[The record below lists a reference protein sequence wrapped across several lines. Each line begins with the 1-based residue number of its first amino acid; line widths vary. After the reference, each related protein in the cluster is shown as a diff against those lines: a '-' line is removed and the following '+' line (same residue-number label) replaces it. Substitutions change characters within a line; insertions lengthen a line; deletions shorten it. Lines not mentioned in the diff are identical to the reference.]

1 MKDVIANILHTQPNL
16 TGREIAKILGVEKK
30 EVNSFLD
37 KNQEYFFKDDNFRW
51 SIISSISEI
60 EVPKKVENL
69 IMQHEHEISNFAKN
83 RLIQLLDYVSHQAE
97 DTQKTQYEINGNR
110 FYSYDL
116 KKLRGLKIL
125 NDSDWWFQIERLQ
138 LQSMPIPSKQL
149 SLHIHV
155 ETEKVPTFNYAS
167 LNKLVSFKRV
177 DHLRLAYFLVANDL
191 ITKIGII
198 QKLFKE
204 FENYRNNWELWKQDN
219 DEIKKSIIV
228 YDKLFS
234 WNTAINLG
242 GTGDGEEIVAGFGLV
257 DWVLPTTQKSYSYP
271 LITIPLEMEIEKN
284 GLIRVGAKDTRAN
297 IEMDAILLEDD
308 IPTSGQVKLALKENL
323 DNGRSLALFEGE
335 TYSDLVEAFVANI
348 FSRGTIVEAENRAIP
363 SKNLTV
369 TLTSVLF
376 SRPKRNSIL
385 SDDIELLKTR
395 LNDPSVIIPEQPL
408 SLVTELSNNINKKE
422 TYSFR
427 GRSGTEGFGSKV
439 EELYF
444 PLPYNKEQIT
454 IVQNLLTSSGV
465 VVQGPPGTGKTH
477 SIANIICHYLAN
489 GKKVLVTAQQSHVL
503 KTVHEKIPDELK
515 PLVVSRIGSSK
526 ESKNQ
531 LESSIDLIVQK
542 ITQMNVGEVQRT
554 IEVLKQQVDHNHHE
568 MALIDREIYN
578 FAEKH
583 YQNIE
588 VDGNKKLPMDIVKTV
603 LESRASYEWF
613 TDQLTLEN
621 KDQFPFSQIELI
633 QLRDSRKK
641 IGTDLPFINYGS
653 LPVPE
658 RLLDSTSLKK
668 LSEFLKEKDEIE
680 EFLKKNDKHSFKEIT
695 SEVEINELRDWL
707 KIYLEDLNLVLDHAE
722 PWLLS
727 YFKKINSE
735 DKGMELDIYTNLI
748 QEVQPLVEYRK
759 SLLTDP
765 IELNFE
771 IQPNSKEYQA
781 VQRAVDIGKPFNWY
795 HFGTAE
801 LQELFKSIKVS
812 GKYPDTSDEWKRVK
826 EYIDRRQTLNVFMSK
841 WNSIAAQLDIPLIE
855 LNNRGIDEILKEFT
869 QLIIRTQKCLDLKN
883 KYLDVFSANYLK
895 VFSRAKSFDFY
906 GLPKNIDDLIQLLG
920 QKLKIFNLEV
930 YQQQLAD
937 QILYLSE
944 FDNKIS
950 NQLKKIVSQVD
961 SDSLYENEL
970 REYADLLKKLAHLK
984 DLTEDFDRVKLASIK
999 LSQTNAVILSK
1010 DILEIPYAQE
1020 IEDPILRNTLVEAW
1034 EWKRLETFVMTI
1046 SNTSR
1051 IENLYERRRIHEKN
1065 LSQNYAQLAAN
1076 KTWLA
1081 LKENASDKILVA
1093 LQRYKIAVQ
1102 HYGKGTGKN
1111 APRYRKDAQAALKE
1125 ATAAIPCW
1133 VMSHL
1138 QVSESMPAEL
1148 GLFDLVIVDEASQ
1161 SSIDVLPVL
1170 MRAKKLLVVGDNKQ
1184 VSPSNV
1190 GLASAQIDVLRNRYL
1205 HGQPHAAYLTPD
1217 MSLYDMASS
1226 IYESSVMLLEHF
1238 RCHPAIIS
1246 YSNKNFYGNR
1256 IKPMRLSKKSEQ
1268 LSPALVAIYTP
1279 QGYRESKNSK
1289 HINRIEAKAII
1300 EEMKLLLKDERYANR
1315 SIGVISLLGPAQA
1328 EFIQSEALNEFGAGA
1343 LTQVQFACGDA
1354 SAFQGAERD
1363 IIFLS
1368 MVADPQN
1375 CHALSRSDHEQRFNV
1390 AASRARERMYLV
1402 HSVSGDHISP
1412 KDLRLN
1418 LLNHFYDLQ
1427 EDQKASFE
1435 AKLEL
1440 CESEFEKSVF
1450 MVLHKMGYT
1459 VTPQVKVGSYRID
1472 LVVES
1477 DGDQRL
1483 AVECDG
1489 DSYHGPEQWHDDMI
1503 RQRALERAGWTF
1515 WRCFASS
1522 WSIERENMV
1531 QSLIEKLNA
1540 MSIKPTNHASSL
1552 IQDVEQRV
1560 WVNKEPEENVIQ
1572 KVQQDLFILN

>member
-1 MKDVIANILHTQPNL
+1 MNRDIELSH
-16 TGREIAKILGVEKK
+16 IAKNK
-30 EVNSFLD
+30 
-37 KNQEYFFKDDNFRW
+37 
-51 SIISSISEI
+51 
-60 EVPKKVENL
+60 
-69 IMQHEHEISNFAKN
+69 
-83 RLIQLLDYVSHQAE
+83 LIQLLDYVSHQAE
-97 DTQKTQYEINGNR
+97 DTQKIQYEMNGHR
-110 FYSYDL
+110 FYSHDL
-116 KKLRGLKIL
+116 EKIHGLNIL
-125 NDSDWWFQIERLQ
+125 HDGDWWFQIERLQ
-138 LQSMPIPSKQL
+138 TRLMPQPSEL
-149 SLHIHV
+149 LASDIYIDT
-155 ETEKVPTFNYAS
+155 ETEPTINFIH
-167 LNKLVSFKRV
+167 LNQILSFKKI
-177 DHLRLAYFLVANDL
+177 HQFQLPYFMWVHDLVP
-191 ITKIGII
+191 KIAKI
-198 QKLFKE
+198 QQFFRE
-204 FENYRNNWELWKQDN
+204 FESYVNSWNEWKKSN
-219 DEIKKSIIV
+219 DEIKRSIVV

-257 DWVLPTTQKSYSYP
+257 DWVLPTTKKLYSYP

-308 IPTSGQVKLALKENL
+308 LPNSGQVKLALKENL
-323 DNGRSLALFEGE
+323 NNGRSLQLFEGE
-335 TYSDLVEAFVANI
+335 TYSDLAEAFVSNV
-348 FSRGTIVEAENRAIP
+348 FSRGMIIDAQNRTIP

-369 TLTSVLF
+369 TLAAVLF
-376 SRPKRNSIL
+376 SRPKKNSIL
-385 SDDIELLKTR
+385 RDDVELLKIEI
-395 LNDPSVIIPEQPL
+395 NDPSVVIPEQPL
-408 SLVTELSNNINKKE
+408 SLVTELDNSIKDKE
-422 TYSFR
+422 FYRFR
-427 GRSGTEGFGSKV
+427 GRSGTEGYGSKV

-454 IVQNLLTSSGV
+454 IVQNLLNNSGV

-489 GKKVLVTAQQSHVL
+489 GKKVLVTAQQPHVL

-531 LESSIDLIVQK
+531 LEASIDFIVQK
-542 ITQMNVGEVQRT
+542 ITQMNVSEVRND
-554 IEVLKQQVDHNHHE
+554 IEALKQQVDHNHHE

-588 VDGNKKLPMDIVKTV
+588 VDGNKKLPMDIVQTV
-603 LESRASYEWF
+603 LEKQSAYAWF
-613 TDQLTLEN
+613 KDQLTLDI

-633 QLRDSRKK
+633 QLRESRKK
-641 IGTDLPFINYGS
+641 IGTDLQYIDYGL

-658 RLLDSTSLKK
+658 ELLDSVSLKK
-668 LSEFLKEKDEIE
+668 LSEFLKEKNEIE
-680 EFLKKNDKHSFKEIT
+680 AFLKQNEQHIFKEEV
-695 SEVEINELRDWL
+695 SESEINVFKGWL
-707 KIYLEDLNLVLDHAE
+707 KNYLEDLQLVFDQAE
-722 PWLLS
+722 PWLLR
-727 YFKKINSE
+727 YFKKINAE
-735 DKGMELDIYTNLI
+735 DKRMELDVYTNLI
-748 QEVQPLVEYRK
+748 QEVQPLLEYRK
-759 SLLTDP
+759 ILLTEP
-765 IELNFE
+765 IALNFE
-771 IQPNSKEYQA
+771 VQPNSKEYQA
-781 VQRAVDIGKPFNWY
+781 IERAVDTGKPFNWY

-801 LQELFKSIKVS
+801 LQNLFKSIKVS
-812 GKYPDTSDEWKRVK
+812 GKYPDTTDEWRRIKD
-826 EYIDRRQTLNVFMSK
+826 YIDRKQTLNIFMSK

-855 LNNRGIDEILKEFT
+855 LDHRGIDDILKEFT
-869 QLIIRTQKCLDLKN
+869 QLITKTQKCLDLNN
-883 KYLDVFSANYLK
+883 KYLDLFNLNYLK
-895 VFSRAKSFDFY
+895 VFSRAKTIEFY
-906 GLPKNIDDLIQLLG
+906 QISENIIDLIQLLD
-920 QKLKIFNLEV
+920 QKLSIFNLEV
-930 YQQQLAD
+930 YQSKLAN
-937 QILYLSE
+937 QMLYLST
-944 FDNKIS
+944 FDNKIA
-950 NQLKKIVSQVD
+950 NRLKKIISQID
-961 SDSLYENEL
+961 TNSLHENEL
-970 REYADLLKKLAHLK
+970 IEYANLLKRLIHLK
-984 DLTEDFDRVKLASIK
+984 DLEKDFKRVESASIQ
-999 LSQTNAVILSK
+999 LSQTNALLLSK
-1010 DILEIPYAQE
+1010 DILKIPYTQE
-1020 IEDPILRNTLVEAW
+1020 IEDPILQNTFIEAW
-1034 EWKRLETFVMTI
+1034 EWKRLENYITTI

-1065 LSQNYAQLAAN
+1065 LSQDYAQISAH

-1081 LKENASDKILVA
+1081 LKENASDKVLVA

-1111 APRYRKDAQAALKE
+1111 APRYIKDAQAALKE

-1246 YSNKNFYGNR
+1246 YSNKNFYGSR

-1300 EEMKLLLKDERYANR
+1300 EEMKLILKDERYANR
-1315 SIGVISLLGPAQA
+1315 SIGIISLLGSAQA
-1328 EFIQSEALNEFGAGA
+1328 EFIQSEALNEFGAGT
-1343 LTQVQFACGDA
+1343 LTQIQFACGDA

-1368 MVADPQN
+1368 MVADPEN

-1390 AASRARERMYLV
+1390 AASRARERMYLI
-1402 HSVSGDHISP
+1402 HSVSRDHISP

-1450 MVLHKMGYT
+1450 MVLHEMGYT

-1531 QSLIEKLNA
+1531 GSLKEKLN
-1540 MSIKPTNHASSL
+1540 MMGIKPMHGMSNL
-1552 IQDVEQRV
+1552 IQDVEQKI
-1560 WVNKEPEENVIQ
+1560 WLDN
-1572 KVQQDLFILN
+1572 DLE

>member
-1 MKDVIANILHTQPNL
+1 MNHMKDLITAILVKQPKL
-16 TGREIAKILGVEKK
+16 TAREIAKTLGIEKK
-30 EVNSFLD
+30 EVNAFLYQNQD
-37 KNQEYFFKDDNFRW
+37 IFSQNETFCWSLAIIPSVKNLERPMMN
-51 SIISSISEI
+51 SELELNNI
-60 EVPKKVENL
+60 V
-69 IMQHEHEISNFAKN
+69 KN
-83 RLIQLLDYVSHQAE
+83 KLIQLLDYVSHQAE
-97 DTQKTQYEINGNR
+97 DTQKIQYEMSGNR
-110 FYSYDL
+110 FYSHDL
-116 KKLRGLKIL
+116 EKLRGLKIL
-125 NDSDWWFQIERLQ
+125 NDDDWWFQIERLQ
-138 LQSMPIPSKQL
+138 LQSMPKPSQIL
-149 SLHIHV
+149 SSYIHV
-155 ETEKVPTFNYAS
+155 DAEKEPTVNFSS
-167 LNKLVSFKRV
+167 LNKIVFFKGV
-177 DHLRLAYFLVANDL
+177 HQFRLPYSSVACDL
-191 ITKIGII
+191 ITKIDLL

-204 FENYRNNWELWKQDN
+204 FESYQNIWKDWKQNN
-219 DEIKKSIIV
+219 DEIKKSIVV

-308 IPTSGQVKLALKENL
+308 LPTSGQVKVTLKENL
-323 DNGRSLALFEGE
+323 NNGRSLRLFEGE
-335 TYSDLVEAFVANI
+335 TYSDIVNAFVANI
-348 FSRGTIVEAENRAIP
+348 FSKGAIVEAENRAIP

-385 SDDIELLKTR
+385 SDDIELLKTK
-395 LNDPSVIIPEQPL
+395 LNDPSVAIPEQPL
-408 SLVTELSNNINKKE
+408 SLVTELKSDINQKE

-454 IVQNLLTSSGV
+454 IVQNLLISSGV

-542 ITQMNVGEVQRT
+542 ITQMNVAEVRKT
-554 IEVLKQQVDHNHHE
+554 IEVLKHQIDHNHHE

-603 LESRASYEWF
+603 LESRVSCEWF
-613 TDQLTLEN
+613 TDQLTLEE

-641 IGTDLPFINYGS
+641 IGTNLPYINYGP
-653 LPVPE
+653 LPAPE
-658 RLLDSTSLKK
+658 KLLDSASLKK

-680 EFLKKNDKHSFKEIT
+680 EFLKQNDLHNFKETI
-695 SEVEINELRDWL
+695 SESEINELRDWL
-707 KIYLEDLNLVLDHAE
+707 KIYLEDLNFVLDQAE

-727 YFKKINSE
+727 YFKKINAE
-735 DKGMELDIYTNLI
+735 DKAMELDIYSNLI
-748 QEVQPLVEYRK
+748 QEVQPLLEYRK
-759 SLLTDP
+759 TLLIDP

-781 VQRAVDIGKPFNWY
+781 VQRAVDTGKPFNWY

-801 LQELFKSIKVS
+801 LQDLFKSIKVS
-812 GKYPDTSDEWKRVK
+812 GKYPDTSDEWKRLK
-826 EYIDRRQTLNVFMSK
+826 EYLDRKQTLNIFMSK

-855 LNNRGIDEILKEFT
+855 LNNRNIDEILKEFT
-869 QLIIRTQKCLDLKN
+869 QLISRTQKCLDLKN
-883 KYLDVFSANYLK
+883 KYLDLFNTNYLK
-895 VFSRAKSFDFY
+895 AFKRAKSFDFY

-944 FDNKIS
+944 FGNKIS
-950 NQLKKIVSQVD
+950 NQLKKIVSQID
-961 SDSLYENEL
+961 SDSLHESEL
-970 REYADLLKKLAHLK
+970 GDYADLLKKLSHLK
-984 DLTEDFDRVKLASIK
+984 DLTEDFERVKSASIR
-999 LSQTNAVILSK
+999 LSKTNALILSK
-1010 DILEIPYAQE
+1010 HILEVPYAEE
-1020 IEDPILRNTLVEAW
+1020 IEDPVLRNTLLEAW
-1034 EWKRLETFVMTI
+1034 EWKRLEIFVIAI
-1046 SNTSR
+1046 SNTSQ
-1051 IENLYERRRIHEKN
+1051 IENLYEHRRIHEKN

-1111 APRYRKDAQAALKE
+1111 APRYRKDAQVALKE

-1328 EFIQSEALNEFGAGA
+1328 EFIQSEALNEFGAGT

-1402 HSVSGDHISP
+1402 HSVSRDHISP

-1435 AKLEL
+1435 AKLDL

-1450 MVLHKMGYT
+1450 TTLHEMGYT

-1489 DSYHGPEQWHDDMI
+1489 DSYHGPEQWHDDMT

-1522 WSIERENMV
+1522 WFIERENMIM
-1531 QSLIEKLNA
+1531 SLKEKLDA
-1540 MSIKPTNHASSL
+1540 MGIKPTHGMSSL
-1552 IQDVEQRV
+1552 IQDVEHKV
-1560 WVNKEPEENVIQ
+1560 WVDDESEMSAENDIE
-1572 KVQQDLFILN
+1572 KDLLIV

>member
-1 MKDVIANILHTQPNL
+1 MNSELELQN
-16 TGREIAKILGVEKK
+16 IAKNK
-30 EVNSFLD
+30 
-37 KNQEYFFKDDNFRW
+37 
-51 SIISSISEI
+51 
-60 EVPKKVENL
+60 
-69 IMQHEHEISNFAKN
+69 
-83 RLIQLLDYVSHQAE
+83 LIQLLDYVSHQAE
-97 DTQKTQYEINGNR
+97 DTQKIQYEISGNR
-110 FYSYDL
+110 FYSHDL
-116 KKLRGLKIL
+116 EKLHGLKLL
-125 NDSDWWFQIERLQ
+125 NDGDWWFQIERLQ
-138 LQSMPIPSKQL
+138 TQSMPQPSEEL
-149 SLHIHV
+149 SLYIHV
-155 ETEKVPTFNYAS
+155 DIETEPTINVAN
-167 LNKLVSFKRV
+167 LNQILSFKKIQKSLLPSSISI
-177 DHLRLAYFLVANDL
+177 HDL
-191 ITKIGII
+191 IDKITVI

-204 FENYRNNWELWKQDN
+204 FETYKNNWIDWKKTN
-219 DEIKKSIIV
+219 DAIKKSITV
-228 YDKLFS
+228 YDRLFS

-242 GTGDGEEIVAGFGLV
+242 GTSDGEEVVAGFGLV
-257 DWVLPTTQKSYSYP
+257 DWVLPTTQKPYSYP

-308 IPTSGQVKLALKENL
+308 LPTSGQVKLALKENL
-323 DNGRSLALFEGE
+323 NNGRSLQLFQGE
-335 TYSDLVEAFVANI
+335 TYSDLVEAFVSNI
-348 FSRGTIVEAENRAIP
+348 FSKGAIIEAENRAIP
-363 SKNLTV
+363 SKNLAV
-369 TLTSVLF
+369 TLTALLF
-376 SRPKRNSIL
+376 SRPKKNSIL
-385 SDDIELLKTR
+385 SDDVELLKVK
-395 LNDPSVIIPEQPL
+395 LNDPVISIPEQPL
-408 SLVTELSNNINKKE
+408 SLVTELGNSISEKE
-422 TYSFR
+422 SYSFR

-454 IVQNLLTSSGV
+454 IVQNLLSSSGV

-531 LESSIDLIVQK
+531 LESSIDFIVQK
-542 ITQMNVGEVQRT
+542 ITQMNVAEVQRS
-554 IEVLKQQVDHNHHE
+554 IEVLKQQIDSNHHE

-588 VDGNKKLPMDIVKTV
+588 VDGNKKLPMDIVQNV
-603 LESRASYEWF
+603 LENRASYSWF
-613 TDQLTLEN
+613 KDQLTLDA
-621 KDQFPFSQIELI
+621 KDQFPLSQVELI
-633 QLRDSRKK
+633 QLRDSRKR
-641 IGTDLPFINYGS
+641 IGIDLQYINYGP
-653 LPVPE
+653 LPAPE
-658 RLLDSTSLKK
+658 KLLDSTSLKK
-668 LSEFLKEKDEIE
+668 LSDFLKEKDQIE
-680 EFLKKNDKHSFKEIT
+680 EFLKQNEQHIFKENI
-695 SEVEINELRDWL
+695 SEFEISALKDWL
-707 KIYLEDLNLVLDHAE
+707 KTYLEDFHLVLDHAE
-722 PWLLS
+722 PWLLR
-727 YFKKINSE
+727 YFNKINSE
-735 DKGMELDIYTNLI
+735 DKSMELDIYTNLI
-748 QEVQPLVEYRK
+748 QEVQPLLEYRK
-759 SLLTDP
+759 ILLTEP
-765 IELNFE
+765 LEINFE

-781 VQRAVDIGKPFNWY
+781 VERAVDTGKPFNWY
-795 HFGTAE
+795 HFGTSD
-801 LQELFKSIKVS
+801 LQNLFNSIKVS
-812 GKYPDTSDEWKRVK
+812 GKQPDTSDEWKRVK
-826 EYIDRRQTLNVFMSK
+826 EYIDRKQTLNIFMSK
-841 WNSIAAQLDIPLIE
+841 WNSIATQLDIPLIE
-855 LNNRGIDEILKEFT
+855 LGQRGIDEILKEFT
-869 QLIIRTQKCLDLKN
+869 QLIAKTQKCLDLKN
-883 KYLDVFSANYLK
+883 KYLDQFNLNYLRA
-895 VFSRAKSFDFY
+895 FSKSKIFGFY
-906 GLPKNIDDLIQLLG
+906 GVPEYIRDLIQLLD
-920 QKLKIFNLEV
+920 QKSKIFNLEI
-930 YQQQLAD
+930 YQHQLAD
-937 QILYLSE
+937 QILYLSA

-950 NQLKKIVSQVD
+950 NRMKKIVSQID
-961 SDSLYENEL
+961 SDSLHENEL
-970 REYADLLKKLAHLK
+970 VEYTNLFKQLIHIK
-984 DLTEDFDRVKLASIK
+984 DLVEDFDRVKSANIQLNK
-999 LSQTNAVILSK
+999 TNALILSK
-1010 DILEIPYAQE
+1010 DILEVPYTQE
-1020 IEDPILRNTLVEAW
+1020 IEDPILRNTLVDAW
-1034 EWKRLETFVMTI
+1034 EWKRLENYITAI

-1081 LKENASDKILVA
+1081 LKENASEKILVA
-1093 LQRYKIAVQ
+1093 LQRYKIAIQ

-1111 APRYRKDAQAALKE
+1111 AARYRKDAQVALKE

-1226 IYESSVMLLEHF
+1226 IYESSIMLLEHF

-1279 QGYRESKNSK
+1279 QGYRESKNNK

-1300 EEMKLLLKDERYANR
+1300 EEMKLIFKDQRYVNR

-1368 MVADPQN
+1368 MVADPEN

-1402 HSVSGDHISP
+1402 HSVNRDHISP

-1418 LLNHFYDLQ
+1418 LINHFYDVQ
-1427 EDQKASFE
+1427 EDRKASFE

-1440 CESEFEKSVF
+1440 CESDFEKSVF
-1450 MVLHKMGYT
+1450 TVLHEMGYT
-1459 VTPQVKVGSYRID
+1459 VTPQIKVGSYRID
-1472 LVVES
+1472 LVIES

-1489 DSYHGPEQWHDDMI
+1489 DSYHGPEQWHDDMV

-1522 WSIERENMV
+1522 WEIERFNML
-1531 QSLIEKLNA
+1531 QSLQSKLDS
-1540 MSIKPTNHASSL
+1540 MGIKPTHGMSSL
-1552 IQDVEQRV
+1552 IQDVEQKI
-1560 WVNKEPEENVIQ
+1560 WIDEESEISAENNIKE
-1572 KVQQDLFILN
+1572 DLLAV

>member
-1 MKDVIANILHTQPNL
+1 MNSEFELNNI
-16 TGREIAKILGVEKK
+16 V
-30 EVNSFLD
+30 
-37 KNQEYFFKDDNFRW
+37 KNK
-51 SIISSISEI
+51 
-60 EVPKKVENL
+60 
-69 IMQHEHEISNFAKN
+69 
-83 RLIQLLDYVSHQAE
+83 LIQLLDYVSHQAE
-97 DTQKTQYEINGNR
+97 DTQKIQYEINGNR
-110 FYSYDL
+110 FYSHDL
-116 KKLRGLKIL
+116 KNLHGLTVL

-138 LQSMPIPSKQL
+138 VQTMPKPVELLVSYVDI
-149 SLHIHV
+149 
-155 ETEKVPTFNYAS
+155 ETEPKLNFFS
-167 LNKLVSFKRV
+167 LNKVLCFKRT
-177 DHLRLAYFLVANDL
+177 HKSQLLYCTLASDL
-191 ITKIGII
+191 IVKIEAIRKI
-198 QKLFKE
+198 FHE
-204 FENYRNNWELWKQDN
+204 FDIYSESWQIWKKNNE
-219 DEIKKSIIV
+219 EIKKSINV

-242 GTGDGEEIVAGFGLV
+242 GTGDGEEIVAGFSLV
-257 DWVLPTTQKSYSYP
+257 DWVLPTTHKPYSYP

-297 IEMDAILLEDD
+297 IEMDAILIEDD
-308 IPTSGQVKLALKENL
+308 LSTSGQVKLALKENL
-323 DNGRSLALFEGE
+323 NNGRALQLFESN

-348 FSRGTIVEAENRAIP
+348 FSRGKVVEPTDREIP
-363 SKNLTV
+363 SQNLVV

-385 SDDIELLKTR
+385 SDDVELLKAQ
-395 LNDPSVIIPEQPL
+395 LNDSSVVVPEQPL
-408 SLVTELSNNINKKE
+408 SLVTELNSKTNEKE

-427 GRSGTEGFGSKV
+427 GRSGVDGSGTKA

-444 PLPYNKEQIT
+444 PLAYNKEQIT

-542 ITQMNVGEVQRT
+542 ITQMNIAEVRRT
-554 IEVLKQQVDHNHHE
+554 IQVLKQQIDHNHQE

-588 VDGNKKLPMDIVKTV
+588 VDGNKKLPMNIVQSV
-603 LESRASYEWF
+603 LENRSSYSWF
-613 TDQLTLEN
+613 IDQLTLEE
-621 KDQFPFSQIELI
+621 KDKFPFSHVELM
-633 QLRDSRKK
+633 QLRESRRK
-641 IGTDLPFINYGS
+641 IGENLSYIHSSALP
-653 LPVPE
+653 LPDK
-658 RLLDSTSLKK
+658 LLDSTSFKK
-668 LSEFLKEKDEIE
+668 LSEFLKEKDELE
-680 EFLKKNDKHSFKEIT
+680 LSLKQEDSHHFKEAST
-695 SEVEINELRDWL
+695 ESEINTFKNWL
-707 KIYLEDLNLVLDHAE
+707 MAYLEDFGIILDQAE
-722 PWLLS
+722 PWLLR
-727 YFKKINSE
+727 YFKKINSH
-735 DKGMELDIYTNLI
+735 DKEMELDIYSNLI
-748 QEVQPLVEYRK
+748 TEAQPLLEYRK
-759 SLLTDP
+759 TLLIDP
-765 IELNFE
+765 IILNFE
-771 IQPNSKEYQA
+771 ILPNSKEYQA
-781 VQRAVDIGKPFNWY
+781 IQRAVETGKPFQWY
-795 HFGTAE
+795 HLGTSE
-801 LQELFKSIKVS
+801 LQNTFKSIKVS
-812 GKYPDTSDEWKRVK
+812 GKYPDSSQEWKKVK
-826 EYIDRRQTLNVFMSK
+826 DYLDKQDALNIFMSK
-841 WNSIAAQLDIPLIE
+841 WNSIAVQLDIPLIE
-855 LNNRGIDEILKEFT
+855 LNNSDIEEILKKFT
-869 QLIIRTQKCLDLKN
+869 QLINKTQKCLAFKEE
-883 KYLDVFSANYLK
+883 YLDVFNRNYLN
-895 VFSRAKSFDFY
+895 VFSRMKNFEFY
-906 GLPKNIDDLIQLLG
+906 GNIKNIEDLIKLLVK
-920 QKLKIFNLEV
+920 KLNIYNLEI
-930 YQQQLAD
+930 YQQQLTD
-937 QILYLSE
+937 QTLYLSE
-944 FDNKIS
+944 FDNEIS
-950 NQLKKIVSQVD
+950 NQLKVLISQIN
-961 SDSLYENEL
+961 SNSLHDDDL
-970 REYADLLKKLAHLK
+970 IKYADILKKLMHLK
-984 DLTEDFDRVKLASIK
+984 DLAVDFERIKTANSKLN
-999 LSQTNAVILSK
+999 QTNALVLAKNIV
-1010 DILEIPYAQE
+1010 ETPYIQGL
-1020 IEDPILRNTLVEAW
+1020 EDPILGRTIVEAW
-1034 EWKRLETFVMTI
+1034 EWKRLETYIMTI

-1051 IENLYERRRIHEKN
+1051 IENLYQRRSIHEKN
-1065 LSQNYAQLAAN
+1065 LSQNYAELAAN

-1111 APRYRKDAQAALKE
+1111 APRYRKDAQVALKE

-1289 HINRIEAKAII
+1289 HINRMEAKAII
-1300 EEMKLLLKDERYANR
+1300 EEMKLIFKDERYNNR
-1315 SIGVISLLGPAQA
+1315 SIGVISLLGSAQA
-1328 EFIQSEALNEFGAGA
+1328 EFIQSEALNEFGAGV

-1368 MVADPQN
+1368 MVADPEN
-1375 CHALSRSDHEQRFNV
+1375 CHALSRLDHEQRFNV
-1390 AASRARERMYLV
+1390 AASRARERMYLI
-1402 HSVSGDHISP
+1402 HSVNRDHVSP

-1427 EDQKASFE
+1427 ENQKASLE
-1435 AKLEL
+1435 EKLEL

-1450 MVLHKMGYT
+1450 MVLHEMGYT
-1459 VTPQVKVGSYRID
+1459 ITPQVKVGSYRID

-1483 AVECDG
+1483 AIECDG

-1522 WSIERENMV
+1522 WEIERLNMI
-1531 QSLIEKLNA
+1531 QSLQSKLNA
-1540 MSIKPTNHASSL
+1540 MGIKPTHGMSSL
-1552 IQDVEQRV
+1552 TEDVEQKI
-1560 WVNKEPEENVIQ
+1560 WVDTES
-1572 KVQQDLFILN
+1572 KVDTEGNNQESLLIG

>member
-1 MKDVIANILHTQPNL
+1 MNPICFPVGSSTSIRSFPPIAST
-16 TGREIAKILGVEKK
+16 
-30 EVNSFLD
+30 
-37 KNQEYFFKDDNFRW
+37 
-51 SIISSISEI
+51 
-60 EVPKKVENL
+60 
-69 IMQHEHEISNFAKN
+69 
-83 RLIQLLDYVSHQAE
+83 
-97 DTQKTQYEINGNR
+97 
-110 FYSYDL
+110 FYS
-116 KKLRGLKIL
+116 
-125 NDSDWWFQIERLQ
+125 WFI
-138 LQSMPIPSKQL
+138 
-149 SLHIHV
+149 
-155 ETEKVPTFNYAS
+155 
-167 LNKLVSFKRV
+167 
-177 DHLRLAYFLVANDL
+177 
-191 ITKIGII
+191 
-198 QKLFKE
+198 
-204 FENYRNNWELWKQDN
+204 
-219 DEIKKSIIV
+219 
-228 YDKLFS
+228 
-234 WNTAINLG
+234 
-242 GTGDGEEIVAGFGLV
+242 
-257 DWVLPTTQKSYSYP
+257 
-271 LITIPLEMEIEKN
+271 
-284 GLIRVGAKDTRAN
+284 
-297 IEMDAILLEDD
+297 
-308 IPTSGQVKLALKENL
+308 
-323 DNGRSLALFEGE
+323 
-335 TYSDLVEAFVANI
+335 
-348 FSRGTIVEAENRAIP
+348 
-363 SKNLTV
+363 
-369 TLTSVLF
+369 
-376 SRPKRNSIL
+376 
-385 SDDIELLKTR
+385 
-395 LNDPSVIIPEQPL
+395 
-408 SLVTELSNNINKKE
+408 
-422 TYSFR
+422 
-427 GRSGTEGFGSKV
+427 
-439 EELYF
+439 
-444 PLPYNKEQIT
+444 
-454 IVQNLLTSSGV
+454 
-465 VVQGPPGTGKTH
+465 
-477 SIANIICHYLAN
+477 
-489 GKKVLVTAQQSHVL
+489 
-503 KTVHEKIPDELK
+503 
-515 PLVVSRIGSSK
+515 
-526 ESKNQ
+526 
-531 LESSIDLIVQK
+531 
-542 ITQMNVGEVQRT
+542 
-554 IEVLKQQVDHNHHE
+554 
-568 MALIDREIYN
+568 
-578 FAEKH
+578 
-583 YQNIE
+583 
-588 VDGNKKLPMDIVKTV
+588 
-603 LESRASYEWF
+603 
-613 TDQLTLEN
+613 DQLTLEE
-621 KDQFPFSQIELI
+621 KDQFPFSQVELI

-641 IGTDLPFINYGS
+641 IGTDLPYINYGP

-658 RLLDSTSLKK
+658 KLLDSTSLKK
-668 LSEFLKEKDEIE
+668 LSEFLKEKEEIE
-680 EFLKKNDKHSFKEIT
+680 EFLKQDDLHSFKETT
-695 SEVEINELRDWL
+695 SESEINALRDWL
-707 KIYLEDLNLVLDHAE
+707 KIYLEDLNLILDHVE

-748 QEVQPLVEYRK
+748 QEVQPLLEYRK
-759 SLLTDP
+759 TLLTEP
-765 IELNFE
+765 IALNFE

-781 VQRAVDIGKPFNWY
+781 VERAVETGKPFSWY
-795 HFGTAE
+795 HFGTTE
-801 LQELFKSIKVS
+801 LQDLFKSIKVS
-812 GKYPDTSDEWKRVK
+812 GKYPDTSGEWQRIK
-826 EYIDRRQTLNVFMSK
+826 EYIDKRQTLNVFMSK

-869 QLIIRTQKCLDLKN
+869 QLITKTQKCLDLKN
-883 KYLDVFSANYLK
+883 KYLDVFSVNYLK

-937 QILYLSE
+937 QVLYLSE

-950 NQLKKIVSQVD
+950 NQLKRIVSQIATD
-961 SDSLYENEL
+961 SVHENEL
-970 REYADLLKKLAHLK
+970 REYADLLKQLAHLK
-984 DLTEDFDRVKLASIK
+984 DLAEDFDRVKSASIK
-999 LSQTNAVILSK
+999 LSQTNAWILSK
-1010 DILEIPYAQE
+1010 DILEVPYAQE
-1020 IEDPILRNTLVEAW
+1020 IEDPVLRNRLVEAW
-1034 EWKRLETFVMTI
+1034 EWKRLETYVMTI
-1046 SNTSR
+1046 SNTSQ

-1102 HYGKGTGKN
+1102 KIGKNTGKN
-1111 APRYRKDAQAALKE
+1111 APRYRKDAQQALKE

-1133 VMSHL
+1133 VMSHM

-1148 GLFDLVIVDEASQ
+1148 GLFDLIIVDEASQ

-1190 GLASAQIDVLRNRYL
+1190 GLASAQIDILRNRYL

-1268 LSPALVAIYTP
+1268 LSPALVSIYTP
-1279 QGYRESKNSK
+1279 QGYRESKNNK

-1300 EEMKLLLKDERYANR
+1300 EEMKLILKDERYSNR

-1368 MVADPQN
+1368 MVADPEN
-1375 CHALSRSDHEQRFNV
+1375 CHALSRLDHEQRFNV

-1402 HSVSGDHISP
+1402 HSVSRDHISP

-1450 MVLHKMGYT
+1450 TVLHEMGYT
-1459 VTPQVKVGSYRID
+1459 VIPQVKVGSYRMD

-1522 WSIERENMV
+1522 WSIERENMIM
-1531 QSLIEKLNA
+1531 SLKTKLDA
-1540 MSIKPTNHASSL
+1540 MGIKPMHGMSSL
-1552 IQDVEQRV
+1552 IQDVEQKV
-1560 WVNKEPEENVIQ
+1560 WVDDESEISCTSSN
-1572 KVQQDLFILN
+1572 LT

>member
-1 MKDVIANILHTQPNL
+1 MKDLITDVLVKQSKL
-16 TGREIAKILGVEKK
+16 TAREIAKTLGIDKK
-30 EVNSFLD
+30 EVNSFLYQNQDIFSKD
-37 KNQEYFFKDDNFRW
+37 KAFCW
-51 SIISSISEI
+51 SLAIIPS
-60 EVPKKVENL
+60 VKNL
-69 IMQHEHEISNFAKN
+69 ERPIMNCERELNDIAKN
-83 RLIQLLDYVSHQAE
+83 KLIQLLDYVSHQAE
-97 DTQKTQYEINGNR
+97 DTQKIQYEISGNK

-116 KKLRGLKIL
+116 EKLRGLKIL
-125 NDSDWWFQIERLQ
+125 NDGDWWFQIERLQ
-138 LQSMPIPSKQL
+138 LQSMPKPSEIL
-149 SLHIHV
+149 SSHIHV
-155 ETEKVPTFNYAS
+155 DAEKEPAFNFSS
-167 LNKLVSFKRV
+167 LNQIVSFNKF
-177 DHLRLAYFLVANDL
+177 HQFRLPYHTVARDF
-191 ITKIGII
+191 IIKVEII

-204 FENYRNNWELWKQDN
+204 FESYRNSWEHWKQDN
-219 DEIKKSIIV
+219 DEIKKSIVV

-308 IPTSGQVKLALKENL
+308 LPTSGQVKLALKENL
-323 DNGRSLALFEGE
+323 NNGRSLRLFEGE
-335 TYSDLVEAFVANI
+335 TYSDLVDAFVANI
-348 FSRGTIVEAENRAIP
+348 FSKGAIVEAENRAIP
-363 SKNLTV
+363 SKNLAV

-385 SDDIELLKTR
+385 SDDIELLKTK
-395 LNDPSVIIPEQPL
+395 LNDPSVAIPEQPL
-408 SLVTELSNNINKKE
+408 SLVTELKSDINQKE

-542 ITQMNVGEVQRT
+542 ITQMNVAEVRKT
-554 IEVLKQQVDHNHHE
+554 IEVLKQQIDHNHHE

-603 LESRASYEWF
+603 LESRVSYEWF
-613 TDQLTLEN
+613 TDQLTLEE

-641 IGTDLPFINYGS
+641 IGTYLPYINYGP
-653 LPVPE
+653 LPAPE
-658 RLLDSTSLKK
+658 KLLDSASLKK
-668 LSEFLKEKDEIE
+668 LSEFLKEKDQIE
-680 EFLKKNDKHSFKEIT
+680 EFLEQNDQHNFKETIFE
-695 SEVEINELRDWL
+695 SEINELRDWL

-735 DKGMELDIYTNLI
+735 DKAMELDIYSNLI
-748 QEVQPLVEYRK
+748 QEVQPLLEYRK
-759 SLLTDP
+759 TLLIDP

-781 VQRAVDIGKPFNWY
+781 VQRAVDTGKPFNWY

-801 LQELFKSIKVS
+801 LQDLFKSIKVS
-812 GKYPDTSDEWKRVK
+812 GKYPDTSDEWKKLK
-826 EYIDRRQTLNVFMSK
+826 EYLDRRQTLNVFMSK

-855 LNNRGIDEILKEFT
+855 LNNRNIDEILKEFT
-869 QLIIRTQKCLDLKN
+869 QLISRTQKCLDLKN
-883 KYLDVFSANYLK
+883 KYLDLFNANYLK
-895 VFSRAKSFDFY
+895 VFKRAKSFDFY

-944 FDNKIS
+944 FGNKIS
-950 NQLKKIVSQVD
+950 NQLQKIVSQID
-961 SDSLYENEL
+961 SNSLYESEL
-970 REYADLLKKLAHLK
+970 GEYADLLKKLSHLK
-984 DLTEDFDRVKLASIK
+984 DLTEDFERVKSASIR
-999 LSQTNAVILSK
+999 LSKTNALIVSK
-1010 DILEIPYAQE
+1010 DILEIPYAEE
-1020 IEDPILRNTLVEAW
+1020 IEDPVLRNTLLEAW
-1034 EWKRLETFVMTI
+1034 EWKRLEIFVMAI
-1046 SNTSR
+1046 SNTGQ

-1111 APRYRKDAQAALKE
+1111 APRYRKDAQVALKE

-1246 YSNKNFYGNR
+1246 YSNKNFYSNR

-1300 EEMKLLLKDERYANR
+1300 EEMKLLIKDERYTNR

-1328 EFIQSEALNEFGAGA
+1328 EFIQSEALNEFGAGT
-1343 LTQVQFACGDA
+1343 LTKVQFACGDA

-1368 MVADPQN
+1368 MVADPEN

-1402 HSVSGDHISP
+1402 HSVNRDHISP

-1435 AKLEL
+1435 AKLDL

-1450 MVLHKMGYT
+1450 TTLHEMGYT

-1522 WSIERENMV
+1522 WEIERFNMI
-1531 QSLIEKLNA
+1531 QSLQAKLNSMGITATHGMSSLVNDVEHKEWLDDESEMRGKSDIEKDL
-1540 MSIKPTNHASSL
+1540 L
-1552 IQDVEQRV
+1552 I
-1560 WVNKEPEENVIQ
+1560 
-1572 KVQQDLFILN
+1572 F

>member
-1 MKDVIANILHTQPNL
+1 MA
-16 TGREIAKILGVEKK
+16 
-30 EVNSFLD
+30 
-37 KNQEYFFKDDNFRW
+37 
-51 SIISSISEI
+51 IISSNQNSERSMMNCESELNNI
-60 EVPKKVENL
+60 
-69 IMQHEHEISNFAKN
+69 AKN
-83 RLIQLLDYVSHQAE
+83 KLVQLLDYVSHQAK
-97 DTQKTQYEINGNR
+97 DTQKIQYEVNGSK
-110 FYSYDL
+110 FYSHEL
-116 KKLRGLKIL
+116 KQLRGLKVL
-125 NDSDWWFQIERLQ
+125 NDDDWWFQIERLQ
-138 LQSMPIPSKQL
+138 LSVMPIPSELLTSHLLVDIEAEPTLNFYNINKIL
-149 SLHIHV
+149 LLK
-155 ETEKVPTFNYAS
+155 KVHQFPLPY
-167 LNKLVSFKRV
+167 
-177 DHLRLAYFLVANDL
+177 HLVAHDL
-191 ITKIGII
+191 VIKIEII
-198 QKLFKE
+198 HKLFKE
-204 FENYRNNWELWKQDN
+204 FEDYKNTWKQWKQDN
-219 DEIKKSIIV
+219 DEIKKSILV

-242 GTGDGEEIVAGFGLV
+242 GTADSEEIVAGFGLV
-257 DWVLPTTQKSYSYP
+257 DWVLPTTHKSYSYP

-284 GLIRVGAKDTRAN
+284 GLIRVGAKDTQAN

-308 IPTSGQVKLALKENL
+308 LPTSGKVKLALKENL
-323 DNGRSLALFEGE
+323 NNGRSLQLFASE
-335 TYSDLVEAFVANI
+335 TYSDLVEAFTTNI
-348 FSRGTIVEAENRAIP
+348 YSKGIIVEPENRAIP
-363 SKNLTV
+363 SKNLV
-369 TLTSVLF
+369 VNLTSVLF

-385 SDDIELLKTR
+385 SDDIELLKTK
-395 LNDPSVIIPEQPL
+395 LSDPLVAIPEQPL
-408 SLVTELSNNINKKE
+408 SLVTELNNESTEKE
-422 TYSFR
+422 IYSFR
-427 GRSGTEGFGSKV
+427 GRSGVEGFGSKV

-542 ITQMNVGEVQRT
+542 ITQMNVSEVRKT
-554 IEVLKQQVDHNHHE
+554 IEALKQQIDQNHHE

-588 VDGNKKLPMDIVKTV
+588 VDGNKKLPMDIVQKV
-603 LESRASYEWF
+603 LDSRRSYSWF
-613 TDQLTLEN
+613 TDQLTLEE
-621 KDQFPFSQIELI
+621 KDRFPFSQVELI

-641 IGTDLPFINYGS
+641 IGKDLIYINYGP
-653 LPVPE
+653 LPAPE
-658 RLLDSTSLKK
+658 KLLDSTSLKK
-668 LSEFLKEKDEIE
+668 LNESLKEKDTIE
-680 EFLKKNDKHSFKEIT
+680 EFLKQNDQHRFKDNISETEIT
-695 SEVEINELRDWL
+695 ALKDWL
-707 KIYLEDLNLVLDHAE
+707 RIYLEDFNLILDHAE
-722 PWLLS
+722 AWLLG
-727 YFKKINSE
+727 YFKKINLE

-748 QEVQPLVEYRK
+748 KEVQPLLEYRK
-759 SLLTDP
+759 TLLIDP
-765 IELNFE
+765 IELKFE
-771 IQPNSKEYQA
+771 IQPNSKEYEA
-781 VQRAVDIGKPFNWY
+781 VQRAVETGKPFSWY
-795 HFGTAE
+795 HFGTSE
-801 LQELFKSIKVS
+801 LQNLFKSVKVS
-812 GKYPDTSDEWKRVK
+812 GKYPDTSEEWKKIKDYV
-826 EYIDRRQTLNVFMSK
+826 DRKQTLNIFMSK

-869 QLIIRTQKCLDLKN
+869 HLINRTQKCLDLKH
-883 KYLDVFSANYLK
+883 KYLDVFNTNYLK
-895 VFSRAKSFDFY
+895 VFNRAKTFDFY
-906 GLPKNIDDLIQLLG
+906 GLSKNIDDLIQLLD
-920 QKLKIFNLEV
+920 QKLIIFNLEI
-930 YQQQLAD
+930 YQIQLSD
-937 QILYLSE
+937 QILYLTE

-950 NQLKKIVSQVD
+950 VHLKSLISQINTG
-961 SDSLYENEL
+961 SLSENEL
-970 REYADLLKKLAHLK
+970 KNYADLLKQLAHLK
-984 DLTEDFDRVKLASIK
+984 DLGEDFDRLKSASIK

-1010 DILEIPYAQE
+1010 DILEVPYVEE
-1020 IEDPILRNTLVEAW
+1020 IEDPVLRNTLIEAW
-1034 EWKRLETFVMTI
+1034 EWKRLETYVITI

-1051 IENLYERRRIHEKN
+1051 IENFYTRRRIYEKN
-1065 LSQNYAQLAAN
+1065 LSQNYAQLSAN
-1076 KTWLA
+1076 RTWLA

-1111 APRYRKDAQAALKE
+1111 APRYRKDAQVALKE

-1226 IYESSVMLLEHF
+1226 IYKSSVMLLEHF

-1246 YSNKNFYGNR
+1246 YSNKNFYDNR

-1268 LSPALVAIYTP
+1268 LNPALVAIYTP
-1279 QGYRESKNSK
+1279 QGCRESKNSK

-1300 EEMKLLLKDERYANR
+1300 EEMKLILKDERYVNR

-1328 EFIQSEALNEFGAGA
+1328 EFIQLEALNEFGAGV

-1368 MVADPQN
+1368 MVADPEN

-1402 HSVSGDHISP
+1402 HSVSRDHISP

-1418 LLNHFYDLQ
+1418 LLNHFYDVQ
-1427 EDQKASFE
+1427 EDQKVSLE
-1435 AKLEL
+1435 EKLEL

-1450 MVLHKMGYT
+1450 NVLHEMGYT

-1489 DSYHGPEQWHDDMI
+1489 DSYHGPEQWHDDMT

-1531 QSLIEKLNA
+1531 ISLKEKLGS
-1540 MSIKPTNHASSL
+1540 MGIKPTHGMSSL
-1552 IQDVEQRV
+1552 IQDVEYKV
-1560 WVNKEPEENVIQ
+1560 WLDSELECTPMIDTQENELVME
-1572 KVQQDLFILN
+1572 

>member
-1 MKDVIANILHTQPNL
+1 MKDLITDVLVKQSKL
-16 TGREIAKILGVEKK
+16 TAREIAKTLGIDKK
-30 EVNSFLD
+30 EVNSFLYQNQDIFLKD
-37 KNQEYFFKDDNFRW
+37 KAFCW
-51 SIISSISEI
+51 SLAIIPS
-60 EVPKKVENL
+60 VKNL
-69 IMQHEHEISNFAKN
+69 ERPIMNCERELNDIAKN
-83 RLIQLLDYVSHQAE
+83 KLIQLLDYVSHQAE
-97 DTQKTQYEINGNR
+97 DTQKIQYEISGNK

-116 KKLRGLKIL
+116 EKLRGLKIL
-125 NDSDWWFQIERLQ
+125 NDGDWWFQIERLQ
-138 LQSMPIPSKQL
+138 LQSMPKPSEIL
-149 SLHIHV
+149 SSHIHV
-155 ETEKVPTFNYAS
+155 DAEKEPAFNFSS
-167 LNKLVSFKRV
+167 LNQIVSFNKF
-177 DHLRLAYFLVANDL
+177 HQFRLPYHTVARDF
-191 ITKIGII
+191 IIKVEII

-204 FENYRNNWELWKQDN
+204 FESYRNSWEHWKQDN
-219 DEIKKSIIV
+219 DEIKKSIVV

-308 IPTSGQVKLALKENL
+308 LPTSGQVKLALKENL
-323 DNGRSLALFEGE
+323 NNGRSLRLFEGE
-335 TYSDLVEAFVANI
+335 TYSDLVDAFVANI
-348 FSRGTIVEAENRAIP
+348 FSKGAIVEAENRAIP
-363 SKNLTV
+363 SKNLAV

-385 SDDIELLKTR
+385 SDDIELLKTK
-395 LNDPSVIIPEQPL
+395 LNDPSVAIPEQPL
-408 SLVTELSNNINKKE
+408 SLVTELKSDINQKE

-542 ITQMNVGEVQRT
+542 ITQMNVAEVRKT
-554 IEVLKQQVDHNHHE
+554 IEVLKQQIDHNHHE

-588 VDGNKKLPMDIVKTV
+588 VDGNKKLPMDIVQTV
-603 LESRASYEWF
+603 LESRASYSWF
-613 TDQLTLEN
+613 IDQLTLEE
-621 KDQFPFSQIELI
+621 KDQFPFSQVELI

-641 IGTDLPFINYGS
+641 IGTDLPYINYGP

-658 RLLDSTSLKK
+658 KLLDSTILKK
-668 LSEFLKEKDEIE
+668 LSGFLKEKDEIE
-680 EFLKKNDKHSFKEIT
+680 EFLKQDDLHSFKETT
-695 SEVEINELRDWL
+695 SESEINALRDWL
-707 KIYLEDLNLVLDHAE
+707 KIYLEDINLILDHAE

-735 DKGMELDIYTNLI
+735 DKGMELDIYTNLT
-748 QEVQPLVEYRK
+748 QEVQPLLEYRK
-759 SLLTDP
+759 TLLTEP
-765 IELNFE
+765 IALNFE

-781 VQRAVDIGKPFNWY
+781 VQRAVEMGKPFNWY
-795 HFGTAE
+795 HFGTTE
-801 LQELFKSIKVS
+801 LQNLFKSIKVS
-812 GKYPDTSDEWKRVK
+812 GKYPDTSDEWQRIK
-826 EYIDRRQTLNVFMSK
+826 EYIDKRQTLNVFMSK

-869 QLIIRTQKCLDLKN
+869 QLITKTQKCLDLKN
-883 KYLDVFSANYLK
+883 KYLDVFSVNYLK

-937 QILYLSE
+937 QVLYLSE

-950 NQLKKIVSQVD
+950 NQLKRIVSQID
-961 SDSLYENEL
+961 TDSLHENEL
-970 REYADLLKKLAHLK
+970 REYADLLKQLAHLK
-984 DLTEDFDRVKLASIK
+984 DLAEDFDRVKSASIK
-999 LSQTNAVILSK
+999 LSQTNAWILSK
-1010 DILEIPYAQE
+1010 DILEVPYAQE
-1020 IEDPILRNTLVEAW
+1020 IEDPVLRNRLVEAW
-1034 EWKRLETFVMTI
+1034 EWKRLETYVMTI
-1046 SNTSR
+1046 SNTSQ

-1102 HYGKGTGKN
+1102 KIGKNTGKN
-1111 APRYRKDAQAALKE
+1111 APRYRKDAQQALKE

-1133 VMSHL
+1133 VMSHM

-1148 GLFDLVIVDEASQ
+1148 GLFDLIIVDEASQ

-1190 GLASAQIDVLRNRYL
+1190 GLASAQIDILRNRYL

-1268 LSPALVAIYTP
+1268 LSPALVSIYTP
-1279 QGYRESKNSK
+1279 QGYRESKNNK

-1300 EEMKLLLKDERYANR
+1300 EEMKLILKDERYSNR

-1368 MVADPQN
+1368 MVADPEN
-1375 CHALSRSDHEQRFNV
+1375 CHALSRLDHEQRFNV

-1402 HSVSGDHISP
+1402 HSVSRDHISP

-1450 MVLHKMGYT
+1450 NVLHEMGYT
-1459 VTPQVKVGSYRID
+1459 VTPQVKVGSYRMD

-1522 WSIERENMV
+1522 WSIERENMIM
-1531 QSLIEKLNA
+1531 SLKTKLDA
-1540 MSIKPTNHASSL
+1540 MGIKPMHGMSSL
-1552 IQDVEQRV
+1552 IQDVEQKV
-1560 WVNKEPEENVIQ
+1560 WVDDESEISCTSSN
-1572 KVQQDLFILN
+1572 LT

>member
-1 MKDVIANILHTQPNL
+1 MNSELELKN
-16 TGREIAKILGVEKK
+16 IAKNK
-30 EVNSFLD
+30 
-37 KNQEYFFKDDNFRW
+37 
-51 SIISSISEI
+51 
-60 EVPKKVENL
+60 
-69 IMQHEHEISNFAKN
+69 
-83 RLIQLLDYVSHQAE
+83 LIQLLDYVSHQAE
-97 DTQKTQYEINGNR
+97 DTQKIQYEISGNR
-110 FYSYDL
+110 FYSHDL
-116 KKLRGLKIL
+116 EKLHGLKVL
-125 NDSDWWFQIERLQ
+125 NDGDWWFQIERLQ
-138 LQSMPIPSKQL
+138 TQPAPQPSEDL
-149 SLHIHV
+149 ALYLHIDI
-155 ETEKVPTFNYAS
+155 ETEPTIKFVK
-167 LNKLVSFKRV
+167 LNQILSFK
-177 DHLRLAYFLVANDL
+177 
-191 ITKIGII
+191 KI
-198 QKLFKE
+198 QKSLLPSSIQIPNLIDKINLIKQLFKE
-204 FENYRNNWELWKQDN
+204 FETYKNNWRDWKKTN
-219 DEIKKSIIV
+219 DAIKKSITV
-228 YDKLFS
+228 YDRLFS

-242 GTGDGEEIVAGFGLV
+242 GTSDGEEIVAGFGLV
-257 DWVLPTTQKSYSYP
+257 DWVLPTTQKPYSYP

-308 IPTSGQVKLALKENL
+308 LPTSGQVKLALKENL
-323 DNGRSLALFEGE
+323 NNGRSLQLFQGE
-335 TYSDLVEAFVANI
+335 TYSDLVEAFVSNI
-348 FSRGTIVEAENRAIP
+348 FSKGAVVEAENRAIP
-363 SKNLTV
+363 SKSLAV
-369 TLTSVLF
+369 TLTALLF
-376 SRPKRNSIL
+376 SRPKKNSIL
-385 SDDIELLKTR
+385 SDDVELLKVK
-395 LNDPSVIIPEQPL
+395 LNDPAISIPEQPL
-408 SLVTELSNNINKKE
+408 SLVTELGNSISEKE
-422 TYSFR
+422 SYRFR

-454 IVQNLLTSSGV
+454 IVQNLLNSSGV

-531 LESSIDLIVQK
+531 LESSIDFIVQK
-542 ITQMNVGEVQRT
+542 ITQMNVAEVRRT
-554 IEVLKQQVDHNHHE
+554 IEVLKQQIDSNHHE

-588 VDGNKKLPMDIVKTV
+588 VDGNKKLPMDIVQNV
-603 LESRASYEWF
+603 LENRASYSWF
-613 TDQLTLEN
+613 KDQLTLDA
-621 KDQFPFSQIELI
+621 KDQFPLSQVELI
-633 QLRDSRKK
+633 QLRDLRKR
-641 IGTDLPFINYGS
+641 IGIDLQYIDYGP
-653 LPVPE
+653 LPEPDK
-658 RLLDSTSLKK
+658 LLDSTSLKK
-668 LSEFLKEKDEIE
+668 LSDFLKEKDQIE
-680 EFLKKNDKHSFKEIT
+680 EFLKQNEQHIFKETT
-695 SEVEINELRDWL
+695 SEAEISALKDWL
-707 KIYLEDLNLVLDHAE
+707 KAYLEDFHLVIDHAE
-722 PWLLS
+722 PWLLR
-727 YFKKINSE
+727 YFNKINSE
-735 DKGMELDIYTNLI
+735 DKSMELDIYTNLI
-748 QEVQPLVEYRK
+748 QEVQPLLEYRK
-759 SLLTDP
+759 ILLTEP
-765 IELNFE
+765 LELNFE

-781 VQRAVDIGKPFNWY
+781 IERGVETGKPFNWY
-795 HFGTAE
+795 HFGTSD
-801 LQELFKSIKVS
+801 LQSLFNSIKVS
-812 GKYPDTSDEWKRVK
+812 GKQPDTSDEWKRVK
-826 EYIDRRQTLNVFMSK
+826 EYIDRKQTLNIFMSK
-841 WNSIAAQLDIPLIE
+841 WNSIAMQLDIPLIE
-855 LNNRGIDEILKEFT
+855 LSQRGIDEILKEFT
-869 QLIIRTQKCLDLKN
+869 QLIAKTQKCLDLKN
-883 KYLDVFSANYLK
+883 KYLDQFNFNYLK
-895 VFSRAKSFDFY
+895 VFSKVKSFSFY
-906 GLPKNIDDLIQLLG
+906 GVSEYINELIKLLD
-920 QKLKIFNLEV
+920 QKSKIFNLEI
-930 YQQQLAD
+930 YQRQLAD
-937 QILYLSE
+937 QVLYLSV

-950 NQLKKIVSQVD
+950 NQLKKIVCQIN
-961 SDSLYENEL
+961 SDSLNENEL
-970 REYADLLKKLAHLK
+970 VEYTNLFKQLIHLK
-984 DLTEDFDRVKLASIK
+984 DLATDFETVKSASAK
-999 LSQTNAVILSK
+999 LSQTNALMLSK
-1010 DILEIPYAQE
+1010 DVLEVPYIQE
-1020 IEDPILRNTLVEAW
+1020 IEDPILRNTLVDAW
-1034 EWKRLETFVMTI
+1034 EWKRLENYITAI

-1051 IENLYERRRIHEKN
+1051 IDNLYERRRIHEKK

-1081 LKENASDKILVA
+1081 LKENASEKILVA

-1111 APRYRKDAQAALKE
+1111 AARYRKDAQVALKE

-1226 IYESSVMLLEHF
+1226 IYESSIMLLEHF
-1238 RCHPAIIS
+1238 RCHPAIIG

-1268 LSPALVAIYTP
+1268 LSPALVSIYTP
-1279 QGYRESKNSK
+1279 QGYRESKNNK

-1300 EEMKLLLKDERYANR
+1300 EEMKLILKDERYVNR
-1315 SIGVISLLGPAQA
+1315 SIGIISLLGPAQA

-1368 MVADPQN
+1368 MVADPEN

-1402 HSVSGDHISP
+1402 HSVNRDHISP

-1418 LLNHFYDLQ
+1418 LINHFYDVQ
-1427 EDQKASFE
+1427 EDRKASFE

-1450 MVLHKMGYT
+1450 TVLHEMGYT
-1459 VTPQVKVGSYRID
+1459 VTPQIKVGSYRID

-1489 DSYHGPEQWHDDMI
+1489 DSYHGPEQWHDDMV

-1522 WSIERENMV
+1522 WEIERFNML
-1531 QSLIEKLNA
+1531 QSLQSKLDS
-1540 MSIKPTNHASSL
+1540 MGIKPTHGMSSL
-1552 IQDVEQRV
+1552 IQDVEQKV
-1560 WVNKEPEENVIQ
+1560 WIDEESKISAENDIKE
-1572 KVQQDLFILN
+1572 DLLAV

>member
-1 MKDVIANILHTQPNL
+1 MMNCELELND
-16 TGREIAKILGVEKK
+16 IAKNK
-30 EVNSFLD
+30 
-37 KNQEYFFKDDNFRW
+37 
-51 SIISSISEI
+51 
-60 EVPKKVENL
+60 
-69 IMQHEHEISNFAKN
+69 
-83 RLIQLLDYVSHQAE
+83 LIQLLDYVSHQAE
-97 DTQKTQYEINGNR
+97 DTQKIQYEINGNK
-110 FYSYDL
+110 FYSQDL
-116 KKLRGLKIL
+116 AKLRGLKVL
-125 NDSDWWFQIERLQ
+125 NDGDWWFQIERLQ
-138 LQSMPIPSKQL
+138 VQSMPQPSEIL
-149 SLHIHV
+149 GLYIYV
-155 ETEKVPTFNYAS
+155 ETEKEPAFNFS
-167 LNKLVSFKRV
+167 CLDKILFFKITHQVQLPFPQQVTSDFFSKLAV
-177 DHLRLAYFLVANDL
+177 
-191 ITKIGII
+191 I
-198 QKLFKE
+198 QELFKE
-204 FENYRNNWELWKQDN
+204 FKSYRNNWKYWKQEH
-219 DEIKKSIIV
+219 DEIKKSIVV

-234 WNTAINLG
+234 WNMAINLG

-257 DWVLPTTQKSYSYP
+257 DWVLPTSQKTYSYP
-271 LITIPLEMEIEKN
+271 LMTIPLEMEIEKN
-284 GLIRVGAKDTRAN
+284 GLIRVGAKDTRAT
-297 IEMDAILLEDD
+297 IEMDAILLEDSL
-308 IPTSGQVKLALKENL
+308 PTSGQVKLALKDSLN
-323 DNGRSLALFEGE
+323 NGRSLQLFEGE

-348 FSRGTIVEAENRAIP
+348 FSRGIIAEAENRAIP
-363 SKNLTV
+363 SKNLAV

-376 SRPKRNSIL
+376 SRPKKNSIL
-385 SDDIELLKTR
+385 SDDIELLKNK
-395 LNDPSVIIPEQPL
+395 LNDPSVAIPEQPL
-408 SLVTELSNNINKKE
+408 SLVTELNNNINEKE

-542 ITQMNVGEVQRT
+542 ITQMNVAEVRRS
-554 IEVLKQQVDHNHHE
+554 IEVLKQQVDRNHHE

-588 VDGNKKLPMDIVKTV
+588 VDGNKKLPMDIVQTV
-603 LESRASYEWF
+603 LESRASYSWF
-613 TDQLTLEN
+613 IDQLTLEG
-621 KDQFPFSQIELI
+621 KDQIPFSQVELI

-641 IGTDLPFINYGS
+641 IGTDLLYINYGP
-653 LPVPE
+653 LPVCE
-658 RLLDSTSLKK
+658 KLLDSTSLKK

-680 EFLKKNDKHSFKEIT
+680 EFLKQDELHIFKETT
-695 SEVEINELRDWL
+695 SESEINGLRDWL

-735 DKGMELDIYTNLI
+735 DKVMELDIYTNLI
-748 QEVQPLVEYRK
+748 QEVQPLLEYRK
-759 SLLTDP
+759 TLLTEP

-781 VQRAVDIGKPFNWY
+781 VQRAVEMGKPFNWY
-795 HFGTAE
+795 HFGTTE
-801 LQELFKSIKVS
+801 LQNLFKSIKVS
-812 GKYPDTSDEWKRVK
+812 GKYPDTSDEWQKIK
-826 EYIDRRQTLNVFMSK
+826 EYIDKRQTLNVFMSK

-869 QLIIRTQKCLDLKN
+869 QLIARTQKCLDLKN
-883 KYLDVFSANYLK
+883 KYLDVFSVNYLK
-895 VFSRAKSFDFY
+895 IFSRNKSFDFY

-920 QKLKIFNLEV
+920 QKLKIFNLDV

-937 QILYLSE
+937 QVLYLAE

-950 NQLKKIVSQVD
+950 NQLKRIVSHID
-961 SDSLYENEL
+961 TDSLYESEL
-970 REYADLLKKLAHLK
+970 REYADLLKQLAHLK
-984 DLTEDFDRVKLASIK
+984 DLAEDFDQVKSASIK
-999 LSQTNAVILSK
+999 LSQTNALILSK
-1010 DILEIPYAQE
+1010 DILEVPYAQE
-1020 IEDPILRNTLVEAW
+1020 IEDTVLRNRLVEAW
-1034 EWKRLETFVMTI
+1034 EWKRLETYVMTI
-1046 SNTSR
+1046 SNTSQ
-1051 IENLYERRRIHEKN
+1051 IENLYERRRIYEKN

-1148 GLFDLVIVDEASQ
+1148 GLFDLIIVDEASQ

-1190 GLASAQIDVLRNRYL
+1190 GLASAQIDILRNRYL

-1268 LSPALVAIYTP
+1268 LSPALVSIYTP
-1279 QGYRESKNSK
+1279 QGYRESKNNR

-1300 EEMKLLLKDERYANR
+1300 EEMKLILKDERYSNR

-1368 MVADPQN
+1368 MVADPEN
-1375 CHALSRSDHEQRFNV
+1375 CHALSRLDHEQRFNV

-1402 HSVSGDHISP
+1402 HSVSRDHLSP

-1450 MVLHKMGYT
+1450 TVLHEMGYT
-1459 VTPQVKVGSYRID
+1459 VIPQVKVGSYRMD

-1531 QSLIEKLNA
+1531 MSLKTKLDA
-1540 MSIKPTNHASSL
+1540 MGIKPTHGMSSL
-1552 IQDVEQRV
+1552 VQDVEHKV
-1560 WVNKEPEENVIQ
+1560 WKADDLESNLIENQVEI
-1572 KVQQDLFILN
+1572 DPLLN

>member
-1 MKDVIANILHTQPNL
+1 MKDLIVAILVRKSKL
-16 TGREIAKILGVEKK
+16 TAKEISKIIGIEKK
-30 EVNSFLD
+30 EVNAFLYQNQD
-37 KNQEYFFKDDNFRW
+37 IFSKDEAYFWSLAAIPSITNLKIPMKNCDFELND
-51 SIISSISEI
+51 
-60 EVPKKVENL
+60 
-69 IMQHEHEISNFAKN
+69 MAKN
-83 RLIQLLDYVSHQAE
+83 KLIQLLDYVSHQAE
-97 DTQKTQYEINGNR
+97 DTQKIQYEISGNR
-110 FYSYDL
+110 FYSHHL
-116 KKLRGLKIL
+116 KNIRGLKIL
-125 NDSDWWFQIERLQ
+125 NEGDWWFQIERLQ
-138 LQSMPIPSKQL
+138 LQPMPAPSEML
-149 SLHIHV
+149 FPYIHADV
-155 ETEKVPTFNYAS
+155 EKEPT
-167 LNKLVSFKRV
+167 LNFSNLNNIISFKRISHFQLPYQV
-177 DHLRLAYFLVANDL
+177 VARDF
-191 ITKIGII
+191 TVQMGILE
-198 QKLFKE
+198 KLFNE
-204 FENYRNNWELWKQDN
+204 FKSYLNVWADWKHNN
-219 DEIKKSIIV
+219 DEIKKSIVV

-257 DWVLPTTQKSYSYP
+257 DWILPSSQKSYSYP
-271 LITIPLEMEIEKN
+271 LITISLEMEIEKN
-284 GLIRVGAKDTRAN
+284 GLIRVAAQDTRAN

-308 IPTSGQVKLALKENL
+308 LPTSGQVKLALKEKLNS
-323 DNGRSLALFEGE
+323 GYSLQLFEGK

-348 FSRGTIVEAENRAIP
+348 FSRGVIIEAENRAIP
-363 SKNLTV
+363 SKNLAV

-376 SRPKRNSIL
+376 SRPKKNSIL
-385 SDDIELLKTR
+385 SDDIELLKTK
-395 LNDPSVIIPEQPL
+395 LIESSVAIPEQPL
-408 SLVTELSNNINKKE
+408 SLVTELNNDINEKE
-422 TYSFR
+422 TYIFR
-427 GRSGTEGFGSKV
+427 GRAGTEGFGSKV

-542 ITQMNVGEVQRT
+542 ITQMNVAEVQKT
-554 IEVLKQQVDHNHHE
+554 IEFLKQKIDHDHHE

-583 YQNIE
+583 YQNIV
-588 VDGNKKLPMDIVKTV
+588 VDGNKKLPMDIVQTV
-603 LESRASYEWF
+603 LESRTSYEWF
-613 TDQLTLEN
+613 NDQLTLED
-621 KDQFPFSQIELI
+621 KDQFPFSKIELI

-641 IGTDLPFINYGS
+641 IGPNLPFINYGP
-653 LPVPE
+653 LPASE

-680 EFLKKNDKHSFKEIT
+680 ELLQQNDQHSFKVIT
-695 SEVEINELRDWL
+695 SEVEINTLRDWL
-707 KIYLEDLNLVLDHAE
+707 KIYVEDLNFLINHAE

-735 DKGMELDIYTNLI
+735 DKGMELGIYTNLV
-748 QEVQPLVEYRK
+748 QEVQPLLEYRK
-759 SLLTDP
+759 TLLINP
-765 IELNFE
+765 IELNFG

-781 VQRAVDIGKPFNWY
+781 VQRAIDTGKPFNWY
-795 HFGTAE
+795 HLGTAE

-812 GKYPDTSDEWKRVK
+812 GKYPDSSDEWKSVK
-826 EYIDRRQTLNVFMSK
+826 EYIDKRQNLNVFMSK

-855 LNNRGIDEILKEFT
+855 LNNRGLDEILKEFT
-869 QLIIRTQKCLDLKN
+869 RLITSTQKCLDLKN
-883 KYLDVFSANYLK
+883 KYLDSFSFNYLK
-895 VFSRAKSFDFY
+895 VFNRAKSFDFY
-906 GLPKNIDDLIQLLG
+906 GLPKNIDGLIQLLD

-930 YQQQLAD
+930 YQQQLTD

-944 FDNKIS
+944 FENTIS
-950 NQLKKIVSQVD
+950 NRLKNIVSLID
-961 SDSLYENEL
+961 SDSLSENEL
-970 REYADLLKKLAHLK
+970 KEYAGLLKQLAHLK
-984 DLTEDFDRVKLASIK
+984 DLSEDFERIKEANIK
-999 LSQTNAVILSK
+999 LSQTNALTLNK
-1010 DILEIPYAQE
+1010 NILEIPYDQN

-1034 EWKRLETFVMTI
+1034 EWKRLETFVMNI

-1051 IENLYERRRIHEKN
+1051 IENLYERRRIQEKN

-1111 APRYRKDAQAALKE
+1111 APRYRKDAQVALKE

-1133 VMSHL
+1133 IMSHI

-1238 RCHPAIIS
+1238 RCHPSIIS

-1279 QGYRESKNSK
+1279 QGCRESKNSK

-1300 EEMKLLLKDERYANR
+1300 EEMKLILKDDQYVNR
-1315 SIGVISLLGPAQA
+1315 SIGVISLLGSAQA
-1328 EFIQSEALNEFGAGA
+1328 EFIQSEALNEFGAA
-1343 LTQVQFACGDA
+1343 TLTQVQFACGDA

-1368 MVADPQN
+1368 MVADPEN
-1375 CHALSRSDHEQRFNV
+1375 CHALSRLDHEQRFNV

-1402 HSVSGDHISP
+1402 HSVSRDHISP

-1427 EDQKASFE
+1427 EDQKASFDTN
-1435 AKLEL
+1435 LEL

-1450 MVLHKMGYT
+1450 MALHEMGYT
-1459 VTPQVKVGSYRID
+1459 VTPQIKVGNYRID

-1489 DSYHGPEQWHDDMI
+1489 DSYHGPEKWHDDMT

-1522 WSIERENMV
+1522 WSIERENMIL
-1531 QSLIEKLNA
+1531 SLKEKLDSMN
-1540 MSIKPTNHASSL
+1540 IKPMHGMSTL
-1552 IQDVEQRV
+1552 TQDVEQKIWLDSKFEIGIEMYCDEQV
-1560 WVNKEPEENVIQ
+1560 H
-1572 KVQQDLFILN
+1572 

>member
-1 MKDVIANILHTQPNL
+1 MKMNC
-16 TGREIAKILGVEKK
+16 EIAL
-30 EVNSFLD
+30 ND
-37 KNQEYFFKDDNFRW
+37 T
-51 SIISSISEI
+51 
-60 EVPKKVENL
+60 
-69 IMQHEHEISNFAKN
+69 AKN
-83 RLIQLLDYVSHQAE
+83 KLIQLLDYVSHQAE
-97 DTQKTQYEINGNR
+97 DTQKIQYAINGNR
-110 FYSYDL
+110 FYSHDL
-116 KKLRGLKIL
+116 KKLRGLKVL
-125 NDSDWWFQIERLQ
+125 NDSDWWFQVERLQ
-138 LQSMPIPSKQL
+138 LLPMPKPSEIIAL
-149 SLHIHV
+149 YIHIEV
-155 ETEKVPTFNYAS
+155 EKKPITNFDK
-167 LNKLVSFKRV
+167 LNKIVSFKKIHQFKFPYYMV
-177 DHLRLAYFLVANDL
+177 VHDL
-191 ITKIGII
+191 FSKLIII
-198 QKLFKE
+198 QELFKE
-204 FENYRNNWELWKQDN
+204 FENYNTSWQDWKQNN
-219 DEIKKSIIV
+219 DEIKKSIVV

-242 GTGDGEEIVAGFGLV
+242 GTGDAEEIVAGFSLV
-257 DWVLPTTQKSYSYP
+257 DWVLPTTQKPYSYP
-271 LITIPLEMEIEKN
+271 LITVPLEMEIEKN

-308 IPTSGQVKLALKENL
+308 LSTSGQVKLALKENL
-323 DNGRSLALFEGE
+323 DNGRSLQLFEAE
-335 TYSDLVEAFVANI
+335 TYSDLVDAFVTNI
-348 FSRGTIVEAENRAIP
+348 FSRGIIVEAEDRVIP
-363 SKNLTV
+363 SKNLAV

-376 SRPKRNSIL
+376 SRPKKSSIL
-385 SDDIELLKTR
+385 SDDVELLKAEI
-395 LNDPSVIIPEQPL
+395 NDPTAIIPEQPL
-408 SLVTELSNNINKKE
+408 SLVTELDNNINEKE

-427 GRSGTEGFGSKV
+427 GRSGTEGYGAKV
-439 EELYF
+439 QELYF

-489 GKKVLVTAQQSHVL
+489 GKKVLVTAQQPHVL

-531 LESSIDLIVQK
+531 LESSIDFIVQK
-542 ITQMNVGEVQRT
+542 IAQINVAEVRRA
-554 IEVLKQQVDHNHHE
+554 IEILKKQVDDNHNE

-603 LESRASYEWF
+603 LESRASYSWF
-613 TDQLTLEN
+613 IDQLTLEE

-641 IGTDLPFINYGS
+641 ISTDLSYIHYGP
-653 LPVPE
+653 LPDPE
-658 RLLDSTSLKK
+658 KLLDSTSLKK
-668 LSEFLKEKDEIE
+668 LSEFLKEKEEIE
-680 EFLKKNDKHSFKEIT
+680 EFLKQDDLHSFKETT
-695 SEVEINELRDWL
+695 SESEINALRDWL
-707 KIYLEDLNLVLDHAE
+707 KIYLEDLNLILDHAE

-748 QEVQPLVEYRK
+748 QEVQPLLEYRK
-759 SLLTDP
+759 TLLIEP
-765 IELNFE
+765 IALNFE

-781 VQRAVDIGKPFNWY
+781 VERAVETGKPFSWY
-795 HFGTAE
+795 HFSTTE
-801 LQELFKSIKVS
+801 LQDLFKSIKVS
-812 GKYPDTSDEWKRVK
+812 GKYPDTSGEWQIIK
-826 EYIDRRQTLNVFMSK
+826 EYIDKRQTLNVFMSK

-869 QLIIRTQKCLDLKN
+869 QLITKTQKCLDLKN
-883 KYLDVFSANYLK
+883 KYLDVFSVNYLK
-895 VFSRAKSFDFY
+895 VFSRTKSFDFY
-906 GLPKNIDDLIQLLG
+906 GLPSNIDDLIQLLG

-937 QILYLSE
+937 QVLYLSE
-944 FDNKIS
+944 IDNKIS
-950 NQLKKIVSQVD
+950 NQLKRIVSQIDRD
-961 SDSLYENEL
+961 SVHENEL
-970 REYADLLKKLAHLK
+970 KEYADLLKQLAHLK
-984 DLTEDFDRVKLASIK
+984 DLAEDFDRVKSASIK
-999 LSQTNAVILSK
+999 LGQTNALILSK
-1010 DILEIPYAQE
+1010 DILEVPYVQE
-1020 IEDPILRNTLVEAW
+1020 IEDPVLRNTLAEAW
-1034 EWKRLETFVMTI
+1034 EWKRLETYVMAI
-1046 SNTSR
+1046 SNTNK
-1051 IENLYERRRIHEKN
+1051 IENFYERRRIYEKN
-1065 LSQNYAQLAAN
+1065 LSQNYAELAAN

-1081 LKENASDKILVA
+1081 LKENASDKVLVA

-1102 HYGKGTGKN
+1102 KIGKNTGKN
-1111 APRYRKDAQAALKE
+1111 APRYRKDAQQALKE

-1133 VMSHL
+1133 VMSHM

-1148 GLFDLVIVDEASQ
+1148 GLFDLIIVDEASQ

-1190 GLASAQIDVLRNRYL
+1190 GLSSAQIDVLRNRYL

-1268 LSPALVAIYTP
+1268 LSPALVSIYTP
-1279 QGYRESKNSK
+1279 QGYRESKNNK
-1289 HINRIEAKAII
+1289 HINRVEAKAII
-1300 EEMKLLLKDERYANR
+1300 EEMKLILKDERYSNR

-1328 EFIQSEALNEFGAGA
+1328 EFIQSEALNQFGAGT

-1368 MVADPQN
+1368 MVADPEN
-1375 CHALSRSDHEQRFNV
+1375 CHALSRLDHEQRFNV

-1402 HSVSGDHISP
+1402 HSVSRDHVSP

-1450 MVLHKMGYT
+1450 TVLHEMGYT
-1459 VTPQVKVGSYRID
+1459 VIPQVKVGSYRID

-1522 WSIERENMV
+1522 WEVERFNMI
-1531 QSLIEKLNA
+1531 QSLQSKLDSMGIRA
-1540 MSIKPTNHASSL
+1540 THGISSL
-1552 IQDVEQRV
+1552 IQDVENRE
-1560 WVNKEPEENVIQ
+1560 WLYEKLDSKVI
-1572 KVQQDLFILN
+1572 DNNLEIELLLN

>member
-1 MKDVIANILHTQPNL
+1 MKDLITDILVKQSKL
-16 TGREIAKILGVEKK
+16 TAREIAKILGIDKK
-30 EVNSFLD
+30 EVNSFLYQ
-37 KNQEYFFKDDNFRW
+37 NQDIFSKDDAFSW
-51 SIISSISEI
+51 SLAIIPS
-60 EVPKKVENL
+60 VKNL
-69 IMQHEHEISNFAKN
+69 ERPIMNCERELNDIAKN
-83 RLIQLLDYVSHQAE
+83 KLIQLLDYVSHQAE
-97 DTQKTQYEINGNR
+97 DTQKIQYEISGNR

-116 KKLRGLKIL
+116 EKLRGLKIL
-125 NDSDWWFQIERLQ
+125 NDGDWWFQIERLQ
-138 LQSMPIPSKQL
+138 LQSMPKPSEIL
-149 SLHIHV
+149 SSHIHV
-155 ETEKVPTFNYAS
+155 DAEKEPAFNFSS
-167 LNKLVSFKRV
+167 LNQIVSFNKF
-177 DHLRLAYFLVANDL
+177 HQFRLPYHTVARDF
-191 ITKIGII
+191 IIKVEII

-204 FENYRNNWELWKQDN
+204 FESYRNSWEHWKQDN
-219 DEIKKSIIV
+219 HEIKKSIIV

-284 GLIRVGAKDTRAN
+284 GLIRVAAKDTRAN
-297 IEMDAILLEDD
+297 VEMDAILLEDD
-308 IPTSGQVKLALKENL
+308 LPTSGQVKLALKDNL
-323 DNGRSLALFEGE
+323 NNGRSLQLFEGE

-348 FSRGTIVEAENRAIP
+348 FSRGIIAEAENRAIP
-363 SKNLTV
+363 SKNLAV

-385 SDDIELLKTR
+385 SDDIELLKTK
-395 LNDPSVIIPEQPL
+395 LNDPSVAIPEQPL
-408 SLVTELSNNINKKE
+408 SLVTELNNDINEKE
-422 TYSFR
+422 TYRFR
-427 GRSGTEGFGSKV
+427 GRSGTAGFGSKV

-542 ITQMNVGEVQRT
+542 ITQMNVAEVRKT
-554 IEVLKQQVDHNHHE
+554 IEVLKKQIDDNHHE
-568 MALIDREIYN
+568 MALIDRKIYN

-588 VDGNKKLPMDIVKTV
+588 VDGNKKLPMDIVQTV
-603 LESRASYEWF
+603 LENRASYSWF
-613 TDQLTLEN
+613 TDHLTLEE
-621 KDQFPFSQIELI
+621 KDQFPFSQVELI

-641 IGTDLPFINYGS
+641 IGTDLPYINYGS

-658 RLLDSTSLKK
+658 KLLDSTSLKK
-668 LSEFLKEKDEIE
+668 LSEFLKEKEEIE
-680 EFLKKNDKHSFKEIT
+680 EFLKQDDLHSFKEPT
-695 SEVEINELRDWL
+695 SESEINALRDWL
-707 KIYLEDLNLVLDHAE
+707 KIYLEDLNLILDHAE

-748 QEVQPLVEYRK
+748 QEVQPLLEYRK
-759 SLLTDP
+759 TLLTEP

-771 IQPNSKEYQA
+771 IEPNSKEYQA
-781 VQRAVDIGKPFNWY
+781 VQRAVETGKPFSWY
-795 HFGTAE
+795 HFGTTE
-801 LQELFKSIKVS
+801 LQDLFKSIKVS
-812 GKYPDTSDEWKRVK
+812 GKYPDTSGEWQRIK
-826 EYIDRRQTLNVFMSK
+826 EYIDKRQTLNVFMSK

-869 QLIIRTQKCLDLKN
+869 QLITKTQKCLDLKN
-883 KYLDVFSANYLK
+883 KYLGVFSVNYLK

-937 QILYLSE
+937 QVVDLSE

-950 NQLKKIVSQVD
+950 NQLKRIVSQID
-961 SDSLYENEL
+961 TDSLHENEL
-970 REYADLLKKLAHLK
+970 REYADLLKQLAHLK
-984 DLTEDFDRVKLASIK
+984 DLAEDFDRVKSASIK
-999 LSQTNAVILSK
+999 LSQTNAWILSK
-1010 DILEIPYAQE
+1010 DILEVPYAQE
-1020 IEDPILRNTLVEAW
+1020 IEDPVLRNRLVEAW
-1034 EWKRLETFVMTI
+1034 EWKRLETYVMTI
-1046 SNTSR
+1046 SNTSQ

-1102 HYGKGTGKN
+1102 KIGKNTGKN
-1111 APRYRKDAQAALKE
+1111 APRYRKDAQQALKE

-1133 VMSHL
+1133 VMSHM

-1148 GLFDLVIVDEASQ
+1148 GLFDLIIVDEASQ

-1190 GLASAQIDVLRNRYL
+1190 GLASAQIDILRNRYL

-1268 LSPALVAIYTP
+1268 LSPALVSIYTP
-1279 QGYRESKNSK
+1279 QGYRESKNNK

-1300 EEMKLLLKDERYANR
+1300 EEMKLVLKDERYSNR

-1368 MVADPQN
+1368 MVADPEN
-1375 CHALSRSDHEQRFNV
+1375 CHALSRLDHEQRFNV

-1402 HSVSGDHISP
+1402 HSVSRDHISP

-1450 MVLHKMGYT
+1450 NVLHEMGYT
-1459 VTPQVKVGSYRID
+1459 VTPQVKVGSYRMD

-1522 WSIERENMV
+1522 WSIERENMIM
-1531 QSLIEKLNA
+1531 SLKTKLDA
-1540 MSIKPTNHASSL
+1540 MGIKPMHGMSSL
-1552 IQDVEQRV
+1552 IQDVEQKV
-1560 WVNKEPEENVIQ
+1560 WVDDESEISCTSSN
-1572 KVQQDLFILN
+1572 LT

>member
-1 MKDVIANILHTQPNL
+1 VKDLITDILVKQSKL
-16 TGREIAKILGVEKK
+16 TAREIAKTLGIDKK
-30 EVNSFLD
+30 EVNSFLYQ
-37 KNQEYFFKDDNFRW
+37 NQDIFSKDEAFCW
-51 SIISSISEI
+51 SLAIIPSVNNLKRPMMNSELELNDI
-60 EVPKKVENL
+60 
-69 IMQHEHEISNFAKN
+69 AKN
-83 RLIQLLDYVSHQAE
+83 KLIQLLDYVSHQAE
-97 DTQKTQYEINGNR
+97 DTQKIQYEISGNR

-116 KKLRGLKIL
+116 EKLRGLKIL
-125 NDSDWWFQIERLQ
+125 NDGDWWFQIERLQ
-138 LQSMPIPSKQL
+138 LQSMPKPSEIL
-149 SLHIHV
+149 SSHIYV
-155 ETEKVPTFNYAS
+155 DSEKEPAFNFSS
-167 LNKLVSFKRV
+167 LNPIVSFNKV
-177 DHLRLAYFLVANDL
+177 HQFRLPYRTVARDF
-191 ITKIGII
+191 IIKIDII

-204 FENYRNNWELWKQDN
+204 FESYRNSWEHWKQDN
-219 DEIKKSIIV
+219 DEIKKSIVV

-257 DWVLPTTQKSYSYP
+257 NWVLPTTQKSYSYP

-284 GLIRVGAKDTRAN
+284 GLIRVAAKDTRAN
-297 IEMDAILLEDD
+297 VEMDAILLEDD
-308 IPTSGQVKLALKENL
+308 LPTSGQVKLALKDNL
-323 DNGRSLALFEGE
+323 NNGRSLQLFEGE

-348 FSRGTIVEAENRAIP
+348 FSRGIIAEAENRAIP
-363 SKNLTV
+363 SKNLVV

-385 SDDIELLKTR
+385 SDDIELLKIK
-395 LNDPSVIIPEQPL
+395 LNDPSVAIPEQPL
-408 SLVTELSNNINKKE
+408 SLVTELNNNINEKE

-531 LESSIDLIVQK
+531 LESSIDFIVQK
-542 ITQMNVGEVQRT
+542 ITQMNVAEVRKT

-588 VDGNKKLPMDIVKTV
+588 VDGNKKLPMDIVQTV
-603 LESRASYEWF
+603 LESRASYSWF
-613 TDQLTLEN
+613 TDHLTLEE
-621 KDQFPFSQIELI
+621 KDQFPFSQVELI

-641 IGTDLPFINYGS
+641 IGTDLPYINYGP

-658 RLLDSTSLKK
+658 KLLDSTSLKK
-668 LSEFLKEKDEIE
+668 LSGFLKEKDEIE
-680 EFLKKNDKHSFKEIT
+680 EFLKQDDLHSFKETT
-695 SEVEINELRDWL
+695 SESEINALRDWL
-707 KIYLEDLNLVLDHAE
+707 KVYLDDLNLVLDHAE
-722 PWLLS
+722 SWLLS

-748 QEVQPLVEYRK
+748 QEVQPLLEYRK
-759 SLLTDP
+759 ILLTEP

-771 IQPNSKEYQA
+771 IQSNSKEYQA
-781 VQRAVDIGKPFNWY
+781 VQRAVETGKPFNWY
-795 HFGTAE
+795 HFGTTE
-801 LQELFKSIKVS
+801 LQNLFKLIKVS
-812 GKYPDTSDEWKRVK
+812 GKYPDTSGEWQRIK
-826 EYIDRRQTLNVFMSK
+826 EYIDKRQTLNIFMSK

-869 QLIIRTQKCLDLKN
+869 QLIAKTQKCLDLKN
-883 KYLDVFSANYLK
+883 KYLDVFSVNYLK
-895 VFSRAKSFDFY
+895 VFSRKKSFDFY

-937 QILYLSE
+937 QVLYLSE

-950 NQLKKIVSQVD
+950 NQLTSIVSQIN

-970 REYADLLKKLAHLK
+970 REYADLLKQLTHLK
-984 DLTEDFDRVKLASIK
+984 DLAEDFDRVKSASIK
-999 LSQTNAVILSK
+999 LSQTNALILSK

-1020 IEDPILRNTLVEAW
+1020 IEDPVLRNRLVDAW
-1034 EWKRLETFVMTI
+1034 EWKRLETYVMAI

-1076 KTWLA
+1076 KIWLA

-1102 HYGKGTGKN
+1102 KIGKNTGKN
-1111 APRYRKDAQAALKE
+1111 APRYRKDAQQALKE

-1133 VMSHL
+1133 VMSHM

-1148 GLFDLVIVDEASQ
+1148 GLFDLIIVDEASQ

-1268 LSPALVAIYTP
+1268 LSPALVSIYTP
-1279 QGYRESKNSK
+1279 QGYRESKNNK

-1300 EEMKLLLKDERYANR
+1300 EEMKLILKDERYSNR

-1368 MVADPQN
+1368 MVADPEN
-1375 CHALSRSDHEQRFNV
+1375 CHALSRLDHEQRFNV

-1402 HSVSGDHISP
+1402 HSVNRDHISP

-1435 AKLEL
+1435 EKLEL

-1450 MVLHKMGYT
+1450 MVLHEMGYT
-1459 VTPQVKVGSYRID
+1459 VTPQVKVGSYRMD

-1489 DSYHGPEQWHDDMI
+1489 DSYHGPEQWHGDMI

-1531 QSLIEKLNA
+1531 TSLKAKLDA
-1540 MSIKPTNHASSL
+1540 MGIKPTHGMSSL
-1552 IQDVEQRV
+1552 IQDVEQKV
-1560 WVNKEPEENVIQ
+1560 WVDDESEISAESDIEK
-1572 KVQQDLFILN
+1572 DLLIV

>member
-1 MKDVIANILHTQPNL
+1 MKDLITAILVKQSKL
-16 TGREIAKILGVEKK
+16 TAREIAKTLGIDKK
-30 EVNSFLD
+30 EVNSFLYQNQDIFSKD
-37 KNQEYFFKDDNFRW
+37 KAFCW
-51 SIISSISEI
+51 SLAIIPS
-60 EVPKKVENL
+60 VKNL
-69 IMQHEHEISNFAKN
+69 ERPIMNCERELNDIAKN
-83 RLIQLLDYVSHQAE
+83 KLIQLLDYVSHQAE
-97 DTQKTQYEINGNR
+97 DTQKIQYEISGNK

-116 KKLRGLKIL
+116 EKLRGLKIL
-125 NDSDWWFQIERLQ
+125 NDGDWWFQIERLQ
-138 LQSMPIPSKQL
+138 LQSMPKPSEIL
-149 SLHIHV
+149 SSHIHV
-155 ETEKVPTFNYAS
+155 DAEKEPAFNFSS
-167 LNKLVSFKRV
+167 LNQIVSFNKF
-177 DHLRLAYFLVANDL
+177 HQFRLPYHTVARDF
-191 ITKIGII
+191 IIKVEII

-204 FENYRNNWELWKQDN
+204 FESYRNSWEHWKQDN
-219 DEIKKSIIV
+219 DEIKKSIVV

-284 GLIRVGAKDTRAN
+284 GLIRVAAKDTRAN
-297 IEMDAILLEDD
+297 VEMDAILLEDD
-308 IPTSGQVKLALKENL
+308 LPTSGQVKLALKDNL
-323 DNGRSLALFEGE
+323 NNGRSLQLFEGE

-348 FSRGTIVEAENRAIP
+348 FSRGIIAEAENRAIP
-363 SKNLTV
+363 SKNLAV

-385 SDDIELLKTR
+385 SDDIELLKTK
-395 LNDPSVIIPEQPL
+395 LNDPSVAIPEQPL
-408 SLVTELSNNINKKE
+408 SLVTELNNDINEKE

-542 ITQMNVGEVQRT
+542 ITQMNVAEVRKT
-554 IEVLKQQVDHNHHE
+554 IEVLKKQIDDNHHE
-568 MALIDREIYN
+568 MALIDRKIYN

-588 VDGNKKLPMDIVKTV
+588 VDGNKKLPMDIVQTV
-603 LESRASYEWF
+603 LESRAFYSWF
-613 TDQLTLEN
+613 IDQLTLEE
-621 KDQFPFSQIELI
+621 KDQFPFSQVELI

-641 IGTDLPFINYGS
+641 IGTDLPYINYGP

-658 RLLDSTSLKK
+658 KLLDLTSLKK
-668 LSEFLKEKDEIE
+668 LSEFLKEKEEIE
-680 EFLKKNDKHSFKEIT
+680 EFLKQDDLHSFKETT
-695 SEVEINELRDWL
+695 SESEINALRDWL
-707 KIYLEDLNLVLDHAE
+707 KIYLEDINLILDHAE

-748 QEVQPLVEYRK
+748 QEVQPLLEYRK
-759 SLLTDP
+759 TLLTEP
-765 IELNFE
+765 IALNFE

-781 VQRAVDIGKPFNWY
+781 VERAVETGKPFNWY
-795 HFGTAE
+795 HFGTTE
-801 LQELFKSIKVS
+801 LQDLFKSIKVS
-812 GKYPDTSDEWKRVK
+812 GKYPDTSGEWQRIK
-826 EYIDRRQTLNVFMSK
+826 EYIDKRQTLNVFMSK

-869 QLIIRTQKCLDLKN
+869 QLITKTQKCLDLKN
-883 KYLDVFSANYLK
+883 KYLDVFSVNYLK

-937 QILYLSE
+937 QVLYLSE

-950 NQLKKIVSQVD
+950 NQLKRIVSQID
-961 SDSLYENEL
+961 TDSLHENEL
-970 REYADLLKKLAHLK
+970 REYADLLKQLAHLK
-984 DLTEDFDRVKLASIK
+984 DLAEDFDRVKSASIK
-999 LSQTNAVILSK
+999 LSQTNAWILSK
-1010 DILEIPYAQE
+1010 DILEVPYAQE
-1020 IEDPILRNTLVEAW
+1020 IEDPVLRNRLVEAW
-1034 EWKRLETFVMTI
+1034 EWKRLETYVMTI
-1046 SNTSR
+1046 SNTSQ

-1102 HYGKGTGKN
+1102 KIGKNTGKN
-1111 APRYRKDAQAALKE
+1111 APRYRKDAQQALKE

-1133 VMSHL
+1133 VMSHM

-1148 GLFDLVIVDEASQ
+1148 GLFDLIIVDEASQ

-1190 GLASAQIDVLRNRYL
+1190 GLASAQIDILRNRYL

-1268 LSPALVAIYTP
+1268 LSPALVSIYTP
-1279 QGYRESKNSK
+1279 QGYRESKNNK

-1300 EEMKLLLKDERYANR
+1300 EEMKLILKDERYSNR

-1368 MVADPQN
+1368 MVADPEN
-1375 CHALSRSDHEQRFNV
+1375 CHALSRLDHEQRFNV

-1402 HSVSGDHISP
+1402 HSVSRDHISP

-1450 MVLHKMGYT
+1450 NVLHEMGYT
-1459 VTPQVKVGSYRID
+1459 VIPQVKVGSYRMD

-1522 WSIERENMV
+1522 WSIERENMIM
-1531 QSLIEKLNA
+1531 SLKTKLDA
-1540 MSIKPTNHASSL
+1540 MGIKPMHGMSSL
-1552 IQDVEQRV
+1552 IQDVEQKV
-1560 WVNKEPEENVIQ
+1560 WVDDESEISCTSSN
-1572 KVQQDLFILN
+1572 LT

>member
-1 MKDVIANILHTQPNL
+1 MNSELEL
-16 TGREIAKILGVEKK
+16 TNIAKNK
-30 EVNSFLD
+30 
-37 KNQEYFFKDDNFRW
+37 
-51 SIISSISEI
+51 
-60 EVPKKVENL
+60 
-69 IMQHEHEISNFAKN
+69 
-83 RLIQLLDYVSHQAE
+83 LIQLLDYVSHQAE
-97 DTQKTQYEINGNR
+97 DTQKIQYEISGNR
-110 FYSYDL
+110 FYSHDL
-116 KKLRGLKIL
+116 EKLHGLKVL
-125 NDSDWWFQIERLQ
+125 NDGDWWFQIERLQ
-138 LQSMPIPSKQL
+138 TQPIPQPSEEL
-149 SLHIHV
+149 SLYIHV
-155 ETEKVPTFNYAS
+155 DIETEPTINVAN
-167 LNKLVSFKRV
+167 LNQILSFKKIQKSLLPSSIPI
-177 DHLRLAYFLVANDL
+177 HDL
-191 ITKIGII
+191 IDKITVI
-198 QKLFKE
+198 QQLFKE
-204 FENYRNNWELWKQDN
+204 FETYKNNWRDWKKTN
-219 DEIKKSIIV
+219 DAIKKSITV

-257 DWVLPTTQKSYSYP
+257 DWVLPTTQKPYSYP
-271 LITIPLEMEIEKN
+271 LITIPLEMEIEQN

-308 IPTSGQVKLALKENL
+308 LPTSGQVKLALKENL
-323 DNGRSLALFEGE
+323 NNGRSLQLFQGE
-335 TYSDLVEAFVANI
+335 TYSDLVEAFVSNI
-348 FSRGTIVEAENRAIP
+348 FSKGAVVEAENRAIP
-363 SKNLTV
+363 SKNLAV
-369 TLTSVLF
+369 TLTALLF
-376 SRPKRNSIL
+376 SRPKKNSIL
-385 SDDIELLKTR
+385 SDDVELLKVK
-395 LNDPSVIIPEQPL
+395 LNDPAISIPEQPL
-408 SLVTELSNNINKKE
+408 SLVTELGNSISEKE
-422 TYSFR
+422 SYSFR
-427 GRSGTEGFGSKV
+427 GRSGMEGFGSKL

-454 IVQNLLTSSGV
+454 IVQNLLNSSGV

-531 LESSIDLIVQK
+531 LESSIDFIVQK
-542 ITQMNVGEVQRT
+542 ITQMNVAEVRRA
-554 IEVLKQQVDHNHHE
+554 IEVLKQQIDSNHHE

-588 VDGNKKLPMDIVKTV
+588 VDGNKKLPMDIVQNV
-603 LESRASYEWF
+603 LENRASYSWF
-613 TDQLTLEN
+613 KDQLTLDA
-621 KDQFPFSQIELI
+621 KDQFPLSQVELI
-633 QLRDSRKK
+633 QLRDSRKR
-641 IGTDLPFINYGS
+641 IGIDLQYIDYGP
-653 LPVPE
+653 LPEPDK
-658 RLLDSTSLKK
+658 LLDSTSLKK
-668 LSEFLKEKDEIE
+668 LIDFLKEKDQIE
-680 EFLKKNDKHSFKEIT
+680 EFLKQNEQHIFKETI
-695 SEVEINELRDWL
+695 SEAEISTLKDWL
-707 KIYLEDLNLVLDHAE
+707 KAYLEDFHLVIDHAE
-722 PWLLS
+722 PWLLR
-727 YFKKINSE
+727 YFNKINSE
-735 DKGMELDIYTNLI
+735 DKSMELDIYTNLI
-748 QEVQPLVEYRK
+748 QEVQPLLEYRK
-759 SLLTDP
+759 ILLTEP
-765 IELNFE
+765 LELNFE

-781 VQRAVDIGKPFNWY
+781 VERGVETGKPFNWY
-795 HFGTAE
+795 HFGTSD
-801 LQELFKSIKVS
+801 LQNLFNSIKVS
-812 GKYPDTSDEWKRVK
+812 GKQPDTSDEWKRVK
-826 EYIDRRQTLNVFMSK
+826 EYIDRKQILNIFMSK

-855 LNNRGIDEILKEFT
+855 LNYRGIDEILKEFT
-869 QLIIRTQKCLDLKN
+869 QLIAKTQKCLDLKN
-883 KYLDVFSANYLK
+883 RYLDQFNFNYLK
-895 VFSRAKSFDFY
+895 VFSKAKSFSFY
-906 GLPKNIDDLIQLLG
+906 GVSEYINELIKLID
-920 QKLKIFNLEV
+920 QKSKIFNLEI
-930 YQQQLAD
+930 YQRQLAD
-937 QILYLSE
+937 QVLYLSA

-950 NQLKKIVSQVD
+950 NQLKKIVSQVN
-961 SDSLYENEL
+961 SDSLHENEL
-970 REYADLLKKLAHLK
+970 VEYTNIFKQLTHLK
-984 DLTEDFDRVKLASIK
+984 DLVEDFERVKSASIQLNK
-999 LSQTNAVILSK
+999 TNALILSK
-1010 DILEIPYAQE
+1010 DVLEVPYTQE
-1020 IEDPILRNTLVEAW
+1020 IEDPILRNTLVDAW
-1034 EWKRLETFVMTI
+1034 EWKRLENYITAI

-1081 LKENASDKILVA
+1081 LKENASEKILVA
-1093 LQRYKIAVQ
+1093 LQRYKIAIQ

-1111 APRYRKDAQAALKE
+1111 AARYRKDAQVALKE

-1190 GLASAQIDVLRNRYL
+1190 GLASTQIDVLRNRYL

-1226 IYESSVMLLEHF
+1226 IYESSIMLLEHF
-1238 RCHPAIIS
+1238 RCHPAIIG

-1279 QGYRESKNSK
+1279 QGYRESKNNK

-1300 EEMKLLLKDERYANR
+1300 EEMKLILKDERYVNR

-1368 MVADPQN
+1368 MVADPEN
-1375 CHALSRSDHEQRFNV
+1375 CYALSRSDHEQRFNV

-1402 HSVSGDHISP
+1402 HSINRDHISP

-1418 LLNHFYDLQ
+1418 LIDHFYDVQ
-1427 EDQKASFE
+1427 EDKKASFE

-1450 MVLHKMGYT
+1450 TVLHEMGYT
-1459 VTPQVKVGSYRID
+1459 VTPQIKVGNYRID

-1489 DSYHGPEQWHDDMI
+1489 DSYHGPEQWHDDMV
-1503 RQRALERAGWTF
+1503 RQRTLERAGWTF

-1522 WSIERENMV
+1522 WEIERFNML
-1531 QSLIEKLNA
+1531 QSLQSKLDS
-1540 MSIKPTNHASSL
+1540 MGIKPTHGMSCL
-1552 IQDVEQRV
+1552 IQDVEQKV
-1560 WVNKEPEENVIQ
+1560 WIDEESEINAENDIRE
-1572 KVQQDLFILN
+1572 DLLAV